1 MKKKI
6 INVFLMALLAMVT
19 VGTVVSCKD
28 YEEDNYSDLNGKFT
42 NLNEA
47 VEAQAKALEERIK
60 ILEEVRIV
68 LEGDIKSLREE
79 LGNATDDETK
89 TTIYGRLA
97 SAEAAISLINEQIG
111 KIEESLADKADKTAL
126 DELTKRVV
134 ELEGCCKSL
143 KETWIPKITANE
155 EAIKAL
161 QNLIDADKVKVWEDG
176 ISEAKIK
183 ADSALTLARADS
195 ARLDLLIG
203 EDGLLGEDGADY
215 KAFRDAV
222 ATALQNADGTWRDLD
237 EVLQEQLDMVRG
249 SYDGTLEDIDKAY
262 KAADEALEEKIEK
275 VNARVDALE
284 LVTDELNNKLGMIQ
298 NSLNKYVSSVLI
310 QGTDNPVFGSFAFPA
325 NISSNVLAAYYGDVK
340 DLKFPTNEPYNY
352 VDAQNALSAKDLEM
366 MGVAA
371 GNQFSYNGRVVSGMQ
386 ADGRAEDG
394 NAGTLYVTVNPNTV
408 DAVNTTAV
416 LVNSQD
422 ARSGVVLSPLAKTDK
437 VLNFGYTRADEI
449 NNGFYEAKA
458 TVQVDA
464 VDEVSPRISYDDLS
478 GLKNE
483 IKDAVNAV
491 RNKGNVDITG
501 LIYSV
506 YSISSNILDA
516 QAVKFPWSDTD
527 IYGNTIERATYS
539 QYALAA
545 TAVHPLSFAFAKD
558 VHYDEFPGINKVED
572 IIGDMFNKIE
582 DAIPNIDVDDLNIHI
597 EIEKFKFNK
606 VSLSK
611 DVFVTVKIENVT
623 DSYGNPIDI
632 PATEVNITSAVE
644 AAVNDALGGS
654 VSEDVSNYLEDV
666 VDQLNDQVG
675 QINDIIDQLRD
686 INEIGNKLDE
696 IEDKIYDYLS
706 KGENLLLKFVN
717 NANNL
722 LQPMMLAKTA
732 DSYVVLSRSASA
744 PTKFR
749 AASMT
754 TDGLILRPTTYS
766 AEVLAPAFKKF
777 VGVANVY
784 KDGKSAQGGDANCQ
798 AALKAA
804 NSSSEGFCTVQEGD
818 WNKAQFKVSSQYK
831 GYVFE
836 IVYTAADYSGKIVV
850 KRFYI
855 ELV

>member
-42 NLNEA
+42 VGLQE
-47 VEAQAKALEERIK
+47 QIDALEK
-60 ILEEVRIV
+60 VRDD
-68 LEGDIKSLREE
+68 LQGQLTDLKNQ
-79 LGNATDDETK
+79 LG
-89 TTIYGRLA
+89 
-97 SAEAAISLINEQIG
+97 
-111 KIEESLADKADKTAL
+111 
-126 DELTKRVV
+126 
-134 ELEGCCKSL
+134 
-143 KETWIPKITANE
+143 
-155 EAIKAL
+155 
-161 QNLIDADKVKVWEDG
+161 
-176 ISEAKIK
+176 
-183 ADSALTLARADS
+183 
-195 ARLDLLIG
+195 
-203 EDGLLGEDGADY
+203 
-215 KAFRDAV
+215 
-222 ATALQNADGTWRDLD
+222 NADGTDEGTIYARIVYLEETLKIVTERIDKYNALQSDSIRTMWDLLYNTYNTSG
-237 EVLQEQLDMVRG
+237 EANAIEYVLNRINANKTEFDNFKLIFGDLNAEGWEQLLRDANEAVTTARANK
-249 SYDGTLEDIDKAY
+249 DAIQKLEDIIGEGSDYNNLLKELTAALKDAEGNKISLDEFINQKLENYDIVSSEDLQTALDNMSTEYDTEFQNFSDKI
-262 KAADEALEEKIEK
+262 DDLRTDLET
-275 VNARVDALE
+275 LS
-284 LVTDELNNKLGMIQ
+284 TDLYNKLGLVS

-352 VDAQNALSAKDLEM
+352 VDAQNALTAKDLEM
-366 MGVAA
+366 MGAA
-371 GNQFSYNGRVVSGMQ
+371 ASNQYFYNGRVVSGMQ
-386 ADGRAEDG
+386 ADGTVAAG
-394 NAGTLYVTVNPNTV
+394 NAGTLYLTVNPNTV
-408 DAVNTTAV
+408 NAEGTTAV

-422 ARSGVVLSPLAKTDK
+422 VPSGVLLSPLKRSDK
-437 VLNFGYTRADEI
+437 VLNFGYTRAA
-449 NNGFYEAKA
+449 NNGFYEAAA
-458 TVQVDA
+458 TVAPDA
-464 VDEVSPRISYDDLS
+464 VDGVSPRISYDDLK
-478 GLKNE
+478 GLKDE
-483 IKDAVNAV
+483 IKDAVNAI

-516 QAVKFPWSDTD
+516 QAAKFSWLDDSLYLAEDGKSYLVKQ
-527 IYGNTIERATYS
+527 IERSTYT

-572 IIGDMFNKIE
+572 IIGDIFNKIE
-582 DAIPNIDVDDLNIHI
+582 DAIPNVDVDDLNIHI
-597 EIEKFKFNK
+597 EIEDFKFEHVTLGDKIIVK
-606 VSLSK
+606 VEI
-611 DVFVTVKIENVT
+611 DGVEDAF
-623 DSYGNPIDI
+623 GNPIEI
-632 PATEVNITSAVE
+632 PAQEIDITEKVE
-644 AAVNDALGGS
+644 AAVNDALGSAAG
-654 VSEDVSNYLEDV
+654 DVSQYLQDV
-666 VDQLNDQVG
+666 VKQLNDQVG

-706 KGENLLLKFVN
+706 RGENLLLKLVN

-754 TDGLILRPTTYS
+754 TDGIILRPTTYS

-784 KDGKSAQGGDANCQ
+784 KNGKSAQGGDADCL
-798 AALKAA
+798 AALKAVN
-804 NSSSEGFCTVQEGD
+804 NSSSDLCKVQEGE
-818 WNKAQFKVSSQYK
+818 WNKAQLKGAK
-831 GYVFE
+831 AGYVYE
-836 IVYTAADYSGKIVV
+836 IVYTAADFSGKIVV

>member
-42 NLNEA
+42 NLSGQLQDQIDALEKFKGELETELTELKNGYQEGDKVLGDRITIIEDVLIPGLDKKIDELERKHDEDIDDLWLAITGENGINEA
-47 VEAQAKALEERIK
+47 IADLSKTVSGNTKAIEDLQK
-60 ILEEVRIV
+60 
-68 LEGDIKSLREE
+68 
-79 LGNATDDETK
+79 
-89 TTIYGRLA
+89 
-97 SAEAAISLINEQIG
+97 LID
-111 KIEESLADKADKTAL
+111 KDKADEWSKA
-126 DELTKRVV
+126 V
-134 ELEGCCKSL
+134 E
-143 KETWIPKITANE
+143 
-155 EAIKAL
+155 
-161 QNLIDADKVKVWEDG
+161 DA
-176 ISEAKIK
+176 A
-183 ADSALTLARADS
+183 
-195 ARLDLLIG
+195 
-203 EDGLLGEDGADY
+203 
-215 KAFRDAV
+215 
-222 ATALQNADGTWRDLD
+222 
-237 EVLQEQLDMVRG
+237 
-249 SYDGTLEDIDKAY
+249 
-262 KAADEALEEKIEK
+262 EALERAKNDSAKLALLGDNLEDYDKM
-275 VNARVDALE
+275 RDALAGALRDANGNWMSLE
-284 LVTDELNNKLGMIQ
+284 EYIKAQGFLTSDDIKDFVTKAEFNDSLNVFRARIDEVSSKLEALTTEINTKLGLLQ

-340 DLKFPTNEPYNY
+340 DLKFPTDEPYNY

-371 GNQFSYNGRVVSGMQ
+371 GNQYYNGRVVSGMQ
-386 ADGRAEDG
+386 ADGTVAAG

-408 DAVNTTAV
+408 DATGATAI

-422 ARSGVVLSPLAKTDK
+422 SKSGVMLSPLAETDK
-437 VLNFGYTRADEI
+437 VLNFGYTRATG
-449 NNGFYEAKA
+449 NGFYEAKA
-458 TVQVDA
+458 TVTPSV
-464 VDEVSPRISYDDLS
+464 VDEVSPRISYDDLK
-478 GLKNE
+478 GLKDE

-501 LIYSV
+501 LVYSV

-539 QYALAA
+539 QYSLAA

-582 DAIPNIDVDDLNIHI
+582 DAIPTIDVDDLNIHI
-597 EIEKFKFNK
+597 EIEDF
-606 VSLSK
+606 
-611 DVFVTVKIENVT
+611 VFDPVELEDGSVVVNVDIVDEET
-623 DSYGNPIDI
+623 GKHYKQTIDI
-632 PATEVNITSAVE
+632 TDKVE
-644 AAVNDALGGS
+644 EAVNEALGSAAG
-654 VSEDVSNYLEDV
+654 DVSAYIKDV
-666 VDQLNDQVG
+666 VDQLNEQVA

-696 IEDKIYDYLS
+696 VEDKIYDYLS
-706 KGENLLLKFVN
+706 KGENLLLKLVN
-717 NANNL
+717 NANEL

-754 TDGLILRPTTYS
+754 TDGIILRPTTYS

-798 AALKAA
+798 DALKAA

-831 GYVFE
+831 KGYVYE

>member
-6 INVFLMALLAMVT
+6 INVFLMALISLVA

-28 YEEDNYSDLNGKFT
+28 YEEDNYSELNGKFT
-42 NLNEA
+42 NLDQQLKDQIATLEQVKQDLQTELDNLEKDYQAGDAALDARIVYLEQTIITINDHITKYEEIVNNNTAKIDQIWKLLYDGYGESNAIADLVSRVSTNEDAITKLKEMLENYDAEGWNEA
-47 VEAQAKALEERIK
+47 VENAEYAKTLAETNQAAIEELKSKFGAGSDYDKALEAIK
-60 ILEEVRIV
+60 DALT
-68 LEGDIKSLREE
+68 DAD
-79 LGNATDDETK
+79 GNW
-89 TTIYGRLA
+89 
-97 SAEAAISLINEQIG
+97 ISLDQFVTNE
-111 KIEESLADKADKTAL
+111 LDKYGA
-126 DELTKRVV
+126 V
-134 ELEGCCKSL
+134 
-143 KETWIPKITANE
+143 NE
-155 EAIKAL
+155 EDLEKAL
-161 QNLIDADKVKVWEDG
+161 
-176 ISEAKIK
+176 
-183 ADSALTLARADS
+183 T
-195 ARLDLLIG
+195 
-203 EDGLLGEDGADY
+203 
-215 KAFRDAV
+215 
-222 ATALQNADGTWRDLD
+222 
-237 EVLQEQLDMVRG
+237 DME
-249 SYDGTLEDIDKAY
+249 SKYQT
-262 KAADEALEEKIEK
+262 
-275 VNARVDALE
+275 
-284 LVTDELNNKLGMIQ
+284 ELNNFRDSINTVTVNLEAQTADLYNKLGLVS

-310 QGTDNPVFGSFAFPA
+310 QATDNPVFGSFAFPA

-340 DLKFPTNEPYNY
+340 DLKFPTDEPYNY

-371 GNQFSYNGRVVSGMQ
+371 GNQYYNGRVVSGMQ
-386 ADGRAEDG
+386 ADGTVAAG
-394 NAGTLYVTVNPNTV
+394 NAGTLYLTVNPNTV
-408 DAVNTTAV
+408 NAEGTTAV

-422 ARSGVVLSPLAKTDK
+422 VPSGVLLSPLKRSDK
-437 VLNFGYTRADEI
+437 VLNFGYTRAA
-449 NNGFYEAKA
+449 NNGFYEAAA
-458 TVQVDA
+458 TVAPDA
-464 VDEVSPRISYDDLS
+464 VDGVSPRISYDDLK
-478 GLKNE
+478 GLKDE
-483 IKDAVNAV
+483 IKDAVNAI

-516 QAVKFPWSDTD
+516 QAAKFSWLDDSLYLAEDGKSYLVKQ
-527 IYGNTIERATYS
+527 IERSTYT

-582 DAIPNIDVDDLNIHI
+582 DAIPTIDVDDLNIHI
-597 EIEKFKFNK
+597 EIEDFVFNPVELEDSSVVVNVDIVDEETGKHYKQNIDLTDK
-606 VSLSK
+606 V
-611 DVFVTVKIENVT
+611 E
-623 DSYGNPIDI
+623 
-632 PATEVNITSAVE
+632 E
-644 AAVNDALGGS
+644 AVNEALGSEGA
-654 VSEDVSNYLEDV
+654 SEDVTNYIKKV
-666 VDQLNDQVG
+666 VDQLNSQVG

-696 IEDKIYDYLS
+696 VEDKIYDYLS

-717 NANNL
+717 NANEL

-754 TDGLILRPTTYS
+754 TDGIILRPTTYS

-831 GYVFE
+831 KGYVYE

>member
-42 NLNEA
+42 NLSGQLQDQIDALEKFKGELETELTELKNGYQEGDKVLGDRITIIEDVLIPGLDKKIDELERKHDEDIDDLWLAITGENGINEA
-47 VEAQAKALEERIK
+47 IADLSKTVSGNTKAIEDLQK
-60 ILEEVRIV
+60 
-68 LEGDIKSLREE
+68 
-79 LGNATDDETK
+79 
-89 TTIYGRLA
+89 
-97 SAEAAISLINEQIG
+97 LID
-111 KIEESLADKADKTAL
+111 KDKADEWSKA
-126 DELTKRVV
+126 V
-134 ELEGCCKSL
+134 E
-143 KETWIPKITANE
+143 
-155 EAIKAL
+155 
-161 QNLIDADKVKVWEDG
+161 DA
-176 ISEAKIK
+176 A
-183 ADSALTLARADS
+183 
-195 ARLDLLIG
+195 
-203 EDGLLGEDGADY
+203 
-215 KAFRDAV
+215 
-222 ATALQNADGTWRDLD
+222 
-237 EVLQEQLDMVRG
+237 
-249 SYDGTLEDIDKAY
+249 
-262 KAADEALEEKIEK
+262 EALERAKNDSAKLALLGDNLEDYDKM
-275 VNARVDALE
+275 RDALAGALRDANGNWMSLE
-284 LVTDELNNKLGMIQ
+284 EYIKAQGFLTSDDIKDFVTKAEFNDSLNVFRARIDEVSSKLEALTTEINTKLGLLQ

-340 DLKFPTNEPYNY
+340 DLKFPTDEPYNY

-371 GNQFSYNGRVVSGMQ
+371 GNQYYNGRVVSGMQ
-386 ADGRAEDG
+386 ADGTVAAG

-408 DAVNTTAV
+408 DATGATAI

-422 ARSGVVLSPLAKTDK
+422 SKSGVMLSPLAETDK
-437 VLNFGYTRADEI
+437 VLNFGYTRATG
-449 NNGFYEAKA
+449 NGFYEAKA
-458 TVQVDA
+458 TVTPSV
-464 VDEVSPRISYDDLS
+464 VDEVSPRISYDDLK
-478 GLKNE
+478 GLKDE
-483 IKDAVNAV
+483 IKDAVNAI

-501 LIYSV
+501 LVYSV

-539 QYALAA
+539 QYSLAA

-582 DAIPNIDVDDLNIHI
+582 DAIPTIDVDDLNIHI
-597 EIEKFKFNK
+597 EIEDFVFNK
-606 VSLSK
+606 VELEDGS
-611 DVFVTVKIENVT
+611 VVVNVDILDEET
-623 DSYGNPIDI
+623 GKHYKQTIDI
-632 PATEVNITSAVE
+632 TDKVE
-644 AAVNDALGGS
+644 EAVNEALGSAAG
-654 VSEDVSNYLEDV
+654 DVSAYIKDV
-666 VDQLNDQVG
+666 VDQLNEQVA

-696 IEDKIYDYLS
+696 VEDKIYDYLS
-706 KGENLLLKFVN
+706 KGENLLLKLVN
-717 NANNL
+717 NANEL

-744 PTKFR
+744 PTKFS
-749 AASMT
+749 ASSMT
-754 TDGLILRPTTYS
+754 SDGIILRPTTYS

-784 KDGKSAQGGDANCQ
+784 KNGKSAQGGDPECLD
-798 AALKAA
+798 ALKAA

-831 GYVFE
+831 KGYVYE

>member
-42 NLNEA
+42 NLSGQLQDQIDALEKFKGELEAELTELKNGYQEGDKVLGDRITIIEEVLIPGLDQKIIDLEKKHDEDIDDLWLAITGENGINEA
-47 VEAQAKALEERIK
+47 IADLSKTVSGNTKAIEDLQK
-60 ILEEVRIV
+60 
-68 LEGDIKSLREE
+68 
-79 LGNATDDETK
+79 
-89 TTIYGRLA
+89 
-97 SAEAAISLINEQIG
+97 LID
-111 KIEESLADKADKTAL
+111 KDKADEWSKA
-126 DELTKRVV
+126 V
-134 ELEGCCKSL
+134 E
-143 KETWIPKITANE
+143 
-155 EAIKAL
+155 
-161 QNLIDADKVKVWEDG
+161 DA
-176 ISEAKIK
+176 A
-183 ADSALTLARADS
+183 
-195 ARLDLLIG
+195 
-203 EDGLLGEDGADY
+203 
-215 KAFRDAV
+215 
-222 ATALQNADGTWRDLD
+222 
-237 EVLQEQLDMVRG
+237 
-249 SYDGTLEDIDKAY
+249 
-262 KAADEALEEKIEK
+262 EALERAKNDSAKLALLGDNLEDYDKM
-275 VNARVDALE
+275 RDALAGALRDANGNWMSLE
-284 LVTDELNNKLGMIQ
+284 EYIKAQGFLTSDDIKDFVTKAEFNDSLNVFRARIDEVSSKLEALTTEINTKLGLLQ

-371 GNQFSYNGRVVSGMQ
+371 GNQFSYNGRVVSGMLP
-386 ADGRAEDG
+386 DGNVAAG

-408 DAVNTTAV
+408 DATGATAV

-422 ARSGVVLSPLAKTDK
+422 SKSGVMLSPLAETDK
-437 VLNFGYTRADEI
+437 VLNFGYTRATG
-449 NNGFYEAKA
+449 NGFYEAKA
-458 TVQVDA
+458 TVTPSV
-464 VDEVSPRISYDDLS
+464 VDEVSPRISYDDLK
-478 GLKNE
+478 GLKDE
-483 IKDAVNAV
+483 IKDAVNAI

-501 LIYSV
+501 LVYSV

-539 QYALAA
+539 QYSLAA

-558 VHYDEFPGINKVED
+558 VHYDEFPEINKVED

-582 DAIPNIDVDDLNIHI
+582 DAIPTIDVDDLNIHI
-597 EIEKFKFNK
+597 EIEDF
-606 VSLSK
+606 
-611 DVFVTVKIENVT
+611 VFDPVELEDGSVVVNVDILDEET
-623 DSYGNPIDI
+623 GKHYKQTIDI
-632 PATEVNITSAVE
+632 TDKVE
-644 AAVNDALGGS
+644 EAVNEALGSASG
-654 VSEDVSNYLEDV
+654 DVSNYIKDV
-666 VDQLNDQVG
+666 VNQLNEQVA

-706 KGENLLLKFVN
+706 KGENLLLKLVN
-717 NANNL
+717 NANEL

-784 KDGKSAQGGDANCQ
+784 KNGKSAQGGDADCL
-798 AALKAA
+798 AALKAVNNA
-804 NSSSEGFCTVQEGD
+804 SSDLCKVQDGE
-818 WNKAQFKVSSQYK
+818 WNKAQLKGAK
-831 GYVFE
+831 AGYVYE
-836 IVYTAADYSGKIVV
+836 IVYTAADFSGKIVV

>member
-28 YEEDNYSDLNGKFT
+28 YEEDNYSDLNGKFA

-97 SAEAAISLINEQIG
+97 SAEAAIGIINGQIG
-111 KIEESLADKADKTAL
+111 EIEKSLANKADKTAL
-126 DELTKRVV
+126 DELTKKVL
-134 ELEGCCKSL
+134 ELQGCCESL

-161 QNLIDADKVKVWEDG
+161 KKLIDADKVKVWEDG

-195 ARLDLLIG
+195 ARLALLIG
-203 EDGLLGEDGADY
+203 ENGLLGEDGADY
-215 KAFRDAV
+215 EGFRDAV
-222 ATALQNADGTWRDLD
+222 ATALQNADGTWKDLD
-237 EVLQEQLDMVRG
+237 DVLQEQLDMVRG
-249 SYDGTLEDIDKAY
+249 SYDGTLEDIEKAY
-262 KAADEALEEKIEK
+262 KDADEALEEKIEK
-275 VNARVDALE
+275 VNARVDSLA
-284 LVTDELNNKLGMIQ
+284 LVTDELNNKLGMVQ

-340 DLKFPTNEPYNY
+340 DLKFPTDEPYNY

-371 GNQFSYNGRVVSGMQ
+371 GNQYYNGRVVSGMQ
-386 ADGRAEDG
+386 GDGTVAAG

-408 DAVNTTAV
+408 DATGATAI

-422 ARSGVVLSPLAKTDK
+422 SKSGVMLSPLAETDK
-437 VLNFGYTRADEI
+437 VLNFGYTRATG
-449 NNGFYEAKA
+449 NGFYEAKA
-458 TVQVDA
+458 TVTPSV
-464 VDEVSPRISYDDLS
+464 VDEVSPRISYDDLK

-483 IKDAVNAV
+483 IKDAVNAI

-501 LIYSV
+501 LVYSV

-539 QYALAA
+539 QYSLAA

-582 DAIPNIDVDDLNIHI
+582 DAIPTIDVDDVNIHI
-597 EIEKFKFNK
+597 EIEDFVFNPVELEEGSVMVNVDIVDEETGKHYKQNIDLTDK
-606 VSLSK
+606 V
-611 DVFVTVKIENVT
+611 E
-623 DSYGNPIDI
+623 
-632 PATEVNITSAVE
+632 E
-644 AAVNDALGGS
+644 AVNEALGSEGA
-654 VSEDVSNYLEDV
+654 SEDVTNYIKKV

-675 QINDIIDQLRD
+675 KINDIIDQLRD

-696 IEDKIYDYLS
+696 VEDMIYDYLS

-717 NANNL
+717 NANEL

-744 PTKFR
+744 PTKFS
-749 AASMT
+749 ASSMT
-754 TDGLILRPTTYS
+754 SDGIILRPTTYS

-831 GYVFE
+831 KGYVYE

>member
-42 NLNEA
+42 NLNEQL
-47 VEAQAKALEERIK
+47 EDRIDALETARDEMQGELDQLKNDYAAGDEALKKRIDN
-60 ILEEVRIV
+60 LEIV
-68 LEGDIKSLREE
+68 IEQLKKTIEELKNCNCEEEISNLWIAINKADGDIKTLNNLYQTLGGQVTSLETIISENKDKWSQAVEDAAAALKLAKLDSIRLDS
-79 LGNATDDETK
+79 LGGD
-89 TTIYGRLA
+89 
-97 SAEAAISLINEQIG
+97 
-111 KIEESLADKADKTAL
+111 LADYDKMRDAL
-126 DELTKRVV
+126 AGALKDANGNWMSLEEYIEAQGFLTSDDIKDFVTNETLQS
-134 ELEGCCKSL
+134 ELEKFQNQIDDLSSKL
-143 KETWIPKITANE
+143 ET
-155 EAIKAL
+155 
-161 QNLIDADKVKVWEDG
+161 
-176 ISEAKIK
+176 
-183 ADSALTLARADS
+183 LTTE
-195 ARLDLLIG
+195 INTKF
-203 EDGLLGEDGADY
+203 GLL
-215 KAFRDAV
+215 
-222 ATALQNADGTWRDLD
+222 
-237 EVLQEQLDMVRG
+237 
-249 SYDGTLEDIDKAY
+249 
-262 KAADEALEEKIEK
+262 
-275 VNARVDALE
+275 
-284 LVTDELNNKLGMIQ
+284 Q
-298 NSLNKYVSSVLI
+298 NSLNKFVSSVLI

-371 GNQFSYNGRVVSGMQ
+371 GSQDFYNGRVVSGMLP
-386 ADGRAEDG
+386 DGNVAAG

-408 DAVNTTAV
+408 DATGATAV

-422 ARSGVVLSPLAKTDK
+422 SKSGVMLSPLAETDK
-437 VLNFGYTRADEI
+437 VLNFGYTRAAG
-449 NNGFYEAKA
+449 NGFYEAKA
-458 TVQVDA
+458 TVTPSV
-464 VDEVSPRISYDDLS
+464 VDEVSPRISYDDLK
-478 GLKNE
+478 GLKDE
-483 IKDAVNAV
+483 IKDAVNAI

-501 LIYSV
+501 LVYSV

-539 QYALAA
+539 QYSLAA

-582 DAIPNIDVDDLNIHI
+582 DAIPTIDVDDLNIHI
-597 EIEKFKFNK
+597 EIEDF
-606 VSLSK
+606 
-611 DVFVTVKIENVT
+611 VFDPVELEDGSVVVNVDILDEET
-623 DSYGNPIDI
+623 GKHYKQTIDI
-632 PATEVNITSAVE
+632 TDKVE
-644 AAVNDALGGS
+644 EAVNEALGSAAG
-654 VSEDVSNYLEDV
+654 DVSAYIKDV
-666 VDQLNDQVG
+666 VDQLNEQVA

-706 KGENLLLKFVN
+706 KGENLLLKLVN
-717 NANNL
+717 NANEL

-784 KDGKSAQGGDANCQ
+784 KNGKSAQGGDADCL
-798 AALKAA
+798 AALKAVNNA
-804 NSSSEGFCTVQEGD
+804 SSDLCKVQDGE
-818 WNKAQFKVSSQYK
+818 WNKAQLKGAK
-831 GYVFE
+831 AGYVYE
-836 IVYTAADYSGKIVV
+836 IVYTAADFSGKIVV

>member
-6 INVFLMALLAMVT
+6 INVFLMALISLVA

-28 YEEDNYSDLNGKFT
+28 YEEDNYSELNGKFT
-42 NLNEA
+42 NLN
-47 VEAQAKALEERIK
+47 Q
-60 ILEEVRIV
+60 
-68 LEGDIKSLREE
+68 
-79 LGNATDDETK
+79 
-89 TTIYGRLA
+89 
-97 SAEAAISLINEQIG
+97 Q
-111 KIEESLADKADKTAL
+111 
-126 DELTKRVV
+126 
-134 ELEGCCKSL
+134 
-143 KETWIPKITANE
+143 
-155 EAIKAL
+155 L
-161 QNLIDADKVKVWEDG
+161 QD
-176 ISEAKIK
+176 
-183 ADSALTLARADS
+183 
-195 ARLDLLIG
+195 
-203 EDGLLGEDGADY
+203 
-215 KAFRDAV
+215 
-222 ATALQNADGTWRDLD
+222 
-237 EVLQEQLDMVRG
+237 
-249 SYDGTLEDIDKAY
+249 
-262 KAADEALEEKIEK
+262 
-275 VNARVDALE
+275 RVDALE
-284 LVTDELNNKLGMIQ
+284 TARDKMQGELDQLKNDYAAGDEALKNRIDNLEILIEQLQQTIDELKSCNCEEEISKLWIAINKADGRLEALEDLYEKLGGELDIVTENKDKWSQAVEDAASALELAKLDSIRLDSLGGDLADYDKMRDALAESLKDANGNWMTLEEYIESQGLVTADDIKNFVTDETLQSELEKFQSQIDDLASKLETLNTEINTKFGLIQ

-325 NISSNVLAAYYGDVK
+325 NITSNVLAAYYGDVK
-340 DLKFPTNEPYNY
+340 DLRFPTDDTYNY
-352 VDAQNALSAKDLEM
+352 VDATNALTAADLKEL
-366 MGVAA
+366 GVTAA
-371 GNQFSYNGRVVSGMQ
+371 NQFFYNGRVVGHLQ
-386 ADGRAEDG
+386 ADGNVAAG

-408 DAVNTTAV
+408 NAEGATPV

-422 ARSGVVLSPLAKTDK
+422 AQSGVMLSELKKSDK
-437 VLNFGYTRADEI
+437 VLNFGYTRAA
-449 NNGFYEAKA
+449 NNGFYEAAA
-458 TVQVDA
+458 TVTPGV
-464 VDEVSPRISYDDLS
+464 VENVSPRISYSDLS
-478 GLKNE
+478 GLKDKVKE
-483 IKDAVNAV
+483 AVNAV
-491 RNKGNVDITG
+491 RNKGNVDVTG

-527 IYGNTIERATYS
+527 IYGNTVERATYS
-539 QYALAA
+539 QYSLAA
-545 TAVHPLSFAFAKD
+545 TAVHPLSYGFAYGL
-558 VHYDEFPGINKVED
+558 HYDEFPGINKIED

-582 DAIPNIDVDDLNIHI
+582 DAIPTIDVDDLNIHI
-597 EIEKFKFNK
+597 EIEDF
-606 VSLSK
+606 
-611 DVFVTVKIENVT
+611 VFDPVELEDGSVVVNVDILDEET
-623 DSYGNPIDI
+623 GKHYKQTIDI
-632 PATEVNITSAVE
+632 TDKVE
-644 AAVNDALGGS
+644 EAVNEALGSAAG
-654 VSEDVSNYLEDV
+654 DVSAYIKDV
-666 VDQLNDQVG
+666 VDQLNEQVA

-744 PTKFR
+744 PTKFS
-749 AASMT
+749 ASSMT
-754 TDGLILRPTTYS
+754 SDGIILRPTSYS

-831 GYVFE
+831 KGYVYE

>member
-19 VGTVVSCKD
+19 VETVVSCKD

-42 NLNEA
+42 NLSGQLQDQIDALEKFKGELETELTELKNGYQEGDKVLGDRITIIEDVLIPGLDKKIDELERKHDEDIDDLWLAITGENGINEA
-47 VEAQAKALEERIK
+47 IADLSSTVSDNTKAIEDLQK
-60 ILEEVRIV
+60 
-68 LEGDIKSLREE
+68 
-79 LGNATDDETK
+79 
-89 TTIYGRLA
+89 
-97 SAEAAISLINEQIG
+97 LID
-111 KIEESLADKADKTAL
+111 KDKADEWSKA
-126 DELTKRVV
+126 V
-134 ELEGCCKSL
+134 E
-143 KETWIPKITANE
+143 
-155 EAIKAL
+155 
-161 QNLIDADKVKVWEDG
+161 DA
-176 ISEAKIK
+176 A
-183 ADSALTLARADS
+183 
-195 ARLDLLIG
+195 
-203 EDGLLGEDGADY
+203 
-215 KAFRDAV
+215 
-222 ATALQNADGTWRDLD
+222 
-237 EVLQEQLDMVRG
+237 
-249 SYDGTLEDIDKAY
+249 
-262 KAADEALEEKIEK
+262 EALERAKNDSAKLALLGDNLEDYDKM
-275 VNARVDALE
+275 RDALAGALRDANGNWMSLE
-284 LVTDELNNKLGMIQ
+284 EYIKAQGFLTSDDIKDFVTKAEFNDSLNVFRARIDEVSSKLEALTTEINTKLGLLQ

-340 DLKFPTNEPYNY
+340 DLKFPTDEPYNY

-371 GNQFSYNGRVVSGMQ
+371 GNQYYNGRVVSGMQ
-386 ADGRAEDG
+386 ADGTVAAG

-408 DAVNTTAV
+408 DATGATAI

-422 ARSGVVLSPLAKTDK
+422 SKSGVMLSPLAETDK
-437 VLNFGYTRADEI
+437 VLNFGYTRATG
-449 NNGFYEAKA
+449 NGFYEAKA
-458 TVQVDA
+458 TVTPSV
-464 VDEVSPRISYDDLS
+464 VDEVSPRISYDDLK
-478 GLKNE
+478 GLKDE

-539 QYALAA
+539 QYSLAA

-572 IIGDMFNKIE
+572 IIGGMFNKIE
-582 DAIPNIDVDDLNIHI
+582 DAIPTIDVDDLNIHI
-597 EIEKFKFNK
+597 EIEDFVFNK
-606 VSLSK
+606 VELEDGS
-611 DVFVTVKIENVT
+611 VVVNVDILDEET
-623 DSYGNPIDI
+623 GKHYKQTIDI
-632 PATEVNITSAVE
+632 TDKVE
-644 AAVNDALGGS
+644 EAVNEALGSAAG
-654 VSEDVSNYLEDV
+654 DVSAYIKDV
-666 VDQLNDQVG
+666 VDQLNDQVA

-696 IEDKIYDYLS
+696 VEDKIYDYLS
-706 KGENLLLKFVN
+706 KGENLLLKLVN
-717 NANNL
+717 NANEL

-754 TDGLILRPTTYS
+754 TDGIILRPTTYS

-818 WNKAQFKVSSQYK
+818 WNKARFKVSSQYK
-831 GYVFE
+831 KGYVYE

>member
-28 YEEDNYSDLNGKFT
+28 YEEDNYSDLNGKIT
-42 NLNEA
+42 VGLQE
-47 VEAQAKALEERIK
+47 QIDALEKVKQELQTE
-60 ILEEVRIV
+60 LENLKKDYQEGDAALDARIV
-68 LEGDIKSLREE
+68 YLEQTIVTINNSITEINQTLGSHTTSINTMWETLYKTGGVVETLDDLVGRVSTNEQSIQELKDLLAGYNPEGWNQAMSDASAALTQAGINAAAIEE
-79 LGNATDDETK
+79 LKNKFAAGSDYDE
-89 TTIYGRLA
+89 
-97 SAEAAISLINEQIG
+97 
-111 KIEESLADKADKTAL
+111 AL
-126 DELTKRVV
+126 
-134 ELEGCCKSL
+134 
-143 KETWIPKITANE
+143 
-155 EAIKAL
+155 EAIKDAL
-161 QNLIDADKVKVWEDG
+161 KQ
-176 ISEAKIK
+176 
-183 ADSALTLARADS
+183 
-195 ARLDLLIG
+195 
-203 EDGLLGEDGADY
+203 
-215 KAFRDAV
+215 
-222 ATALQNADGTWRDLD
+222 ADGTWISLD
-237 EVLQEQLDMVRG
+237 QFVKNELDKYNVV
-249 SYDGTLEDIDKAY
+249 
-262 KAADEALEEKIEK
+262 DE
-275 VNARVDALE
+275 
-284 LVTDELNNKLGMIQ
+284 TELNNALADLEAKYQTELNDFRDSINDVTAKLEAQTADLYNKLGLVS

-310 QGTDNPVFGSFAFPA
+310 QATDNPVFGSFAFPA

-352 VDAQNALSAKDLEM
+352 VDAQNALTAKDLEM
-366 MGVAA
+366 MGAA
-371 GNQFSYNGRVVSGMQ
+371 ASNQYFYNGRVVSGMQ
-386 ADGRAEDG
+386 ADGTVAAG
-394 NAGTLYVTVNPNTV
+394 NAGTLYLTVNPNTV
-408 DAVNTTAV
+408 NAEGTTAV

-422 ARSGVVLSPLAKTDK
+422 VPSGVLLSPLKRSDK
-437 VLNFGYTRADEI
+437 VLNFGYTRAA
-449 NNGFYEAKA
+449 NNGFYEAAA
-458 TVQVDA
+458 TVAPDA
-464 VDEVSPRISYDDLS
+464 VDGVSPRISYDDLK
-478 GLKNE
+478 GLKDE
-483 IKDAVNAV
+483 IKDAVNAI

-516 QAVKFPWSDTD
+516 QAAKFSWLDDSLYLAEDGKSYLVKQ
-527 IYGNTIERATYS
+527 IERSTYT

-582 DAIPNIDVDDLNIHI
+582 DAIPTIDVDDLNIHI
-597 EIEKFKFNK
+597 EIEDF
-606 VSLSK
+606 
-611 DVFVTVKIENVT
+611 VFDPVELEDGSVVVNVDILDEET
-623 DSYGNPIDI
+623 GKHYKQTIDI
-632 PATEVNITSAVE
+632 TDKVE
-644 AAVNDALGGS
+644 EAVNEALGSASG
-654 VSEDVSNYLEDV
+654 DVSNYIKDV
-666 VDQLNDQVG
+666 VNQLNEQVA

-706 KGENLLLKFVN
+706 KGENLLLKLVN
-717 NANNL
+717 NANEL

-784 KDGKSAQGGDANCQ
+784 KNGKSAQGGDADCL
-798 AALKAA
+798 AALKAVNNA
-804 NSSSEGFCTVQEGD
+804 SSDLCKVQDGE
-818 WNKAQFKVSSQYK
+818 WNKAQLKGAK
-831 GYVFE
+831 AGYVYE
-836 IVYTAADYSGKIVV
+836 IVYTAADFSGKIVV

>member
-28 YEEDNYSDLNGKFT
+28 YEEDNYSDLNGKIT
-42 NLNEA
+42 VGLQE
-47 VEAQAKALEERIK
+47 QIDALEKVKQELQTELDNLK
-60 ILEEVRIV
+60 KDYQEGDAALDARIV
-68 LEGDIKSLREE
+68 YLEQTIVTINNSITEINQTLGSHTTSINTMWETLYKTGGVVETLDDLVGRVSTNKQSIQDLKDLLAGYNPEGWNKAMSDASAALTQAGINAAAIEE
-79 LGNATDDETK
+79 LKNKFAAGSDYDEALE
-89 TTIYGRLA
+89 TI
-97 SAEAAISLINEQIG
+97 
-111 KIEESLADKADKTAL
+111 KDAL
-126 DELTKRVV
+126 K
-134 ELEGCCKSL
+134 
-143 KETWIPKITANE
+143 
-155 EAIKAL
+155 
-161 QNLIDADKVKVWEDG
+161 Q
-176 ISEAKIK
+176 
-183 ADSALTLARADS
+183 
-195 ARLDLLIG
+195 
-203 EDGLLGEDGADY
+203 
-215 KAFRDAV
+215 
-222 ATALQNADGTWRDLD
+222 ADGTWISLD
-237 EVLQEQLDMVRG
+237 QFVKNELDKYNVV
-249 SYDGTLEDIDKAY
+249 
-262 KAADEALEEKIEK
+262 DE
-275 VNARVDALE
+275 
-284 LVTDELNNKLGMIQ
+284 TELNNALADLEAKYQTELKNFRDSINDVTAKLEAQTADLYNKLGLVS

-352 VDAQNALSAKDLEM
+352 VDAKNALTAKDLEM

-371 GNQFSYNGRVVSGMQ
+371 GSQYFYNGRVVSGMQ
-386 ADGRAEDG
+386 ADGTVAAG
-394 NAGTLYVTVNPNTV
+394 NAGTLYLTVNPNTV
-408 DAVNTTAV
+408 NAEGTTAV

-422 ARSGVVLSPLAKTDK
+422 VPSGVLLSPLKRSDK
-437 VLNFGYTRADEI
+437 VLNFGYTRAA
-449 NNGFYEAKA
+449 NNGFYEAAA
-458 TVQVDA
+458 TVAPDA
-464 VDEVSPRISYDDLS
+464 VDGVSPRISYDDLK
-478 GLKNE
+478 GLKDE
-483 IKDAVNAV
+483 IKDAVNAI

-516 QAVKFPWSDTD
+516 QAAKFSWLDDSLYLAEDGKSYLVKQ
-527 IYGNTIERATYS
+527 IERSTYT

-572 IIGDMFNKIE
+572 IIGDIFNKIE
-582 DAIPNIDVDDLNIHI
+582 DAIPTIDVDDINIHI
-597 EIEKFKFNK
+597 EIDDFKFEHVTLGDKIIVK
-606 VSLSK
+606 VEI
-611 DVFVTVKIENVT
+611 DGVE
-623 DSYGNPIDI
+623 DAYGNPIEIPTQEIDI
-632 PATEVNITSAVE
+632 TEKVE
-644 AAVNDALGGS
+644 AAVNDALGSAAG
-654 VSEDVSNYLEDV
+654 DVSQYLQDV
-666 VDQLNDQVG
+666 VDQLNSQVG

-706 KGENLLLKFVN
+706 RGENLLLKFVN

-754 TDGLILRPTTYS
+754 TDGIILRPTTYT

-798 AALKAA
+798 AALKDA

-818 WNKAQFKVSSQYK
+818 WNKAQFKVSSQYNK
-831 GYVFE
+831 GYVYE

>member
-42 NLNEA
+42 NLNEQL
-47 VEAQAKALEERIK
+47 EDRIDALETARDAMQGELDALRDELGDKDPDDPNGDKTIY
-60 ILEEVRIV
+60 VRI
-68 LEGDIKSLREE
+68 R
-79 LGNATDDETK
+79 
-89 TTIYGRLA
+89 
-97 SAEAAISLINEQIG
+97 
-111 KIEESLADKADKTAL
+111 
-126 DELTKRVV
+126 
-134 ELEGCCKSL
+134 
-143 KETWIPKITANE
+143 
-155 EAIKAL
+155 
-161 QNLIDADKVKVWEDG
+161 
-176 ISEAKIK
+176 
-183 ADSALTLARADS
+183 
-195 ARLDLLIG
+195 
-203 EDGLLGEDGADY
+203 
-215 KAFRDAV
+215 
-222 ATALQNADGTWRDLD
+222 
-237 EVLQEQLDMVRG
+237 
-249 SYDGTLEDIDKAY
+249 TLETLVKDLTGAIGD
-262 KAADEALEEKIEK
+262 LEEKHDQDIKDLWEAINGADGIMSSISDLYTLVGINEDAIEALNKFIDENKDNWSTAYQNAKAAWELAQANKDRLDGIEEYKDLWDKLAEDLK
-275 VNARVDALE
+275 VSEEEYMSLSTYLE
-284 LVTDELNNKLGMIQ
+284 NKFEEYGVVTEDDLADFVTKTELEEDLQEFQTKIDNLSQQLEATTLEINNKLGLLQ

-340 DLKFPTNEPYNY
+340 DLKFPTNELYNY

-371 GNQFSYNGRVVSGMQ
+371 GNQFSYNGRVVSGMKENGW
-386 ADGRAEDG
+386 ADPG

-408 DAVNTTAV
+408 NAVNTTAV

-464 VDEVSPRISYDDLS
+464 VDEVSPRISYDDLK
-478 GLKNE
+478 GLKDE
-483 IKDAVNAV
+483 IKDAVNAI

-582 DAIPNIDVDDLNIHI
+582 DAIPTIDVDDLNIHI
-597 EIEKFKFNK
+597 EIEDF
-606 VSLSK
+606 
-611 DVFVTVKIENVT
+611 VFDPVELEDGSVVVNVDILDEET
-623 DSYGNPIDI
+623 GKHYKQTIDI
-632 PATEVNITSAVE
+632 TDKVE
-644 AAVNDALGGS
+644 EAVNEALGSAAG
-654 VSEDVSNYLEDV
+654 DVSAYIKDV
-666 VDQLNDQVG
+666 VDQLNEQVA

-706 KGENLLLKFVN
+706 KGENLLLKLVN
-717 NANNL
+717 NANEL

-784 KDGKSAQGGDANCQ
+784 KNGKSAQGGDADCL
-798 AALKAA
+798 AALKAVNNA
-804 NSSSEGFCTVQEGD
+804 SSDLCKVQDGE
-818 WNKAQFKVSSQYK
+818 WNKAQLKGAK
-831 GYVFE
+831 AGYVYE
-836 IVYTAADYSGKIVV
+836 IVYTAADFSGKIVV

>member
-42 NLNEA
+42 NLSGQLQDQIDALEKFKGELETELTELKNGYQEGDKVLGDRITIIEDVLIPGLDKKIDELERKHDEDIDDLWLAITGENGINEA
-47 VEAQAKALEERIK
+47 IADLSKTVSGNTKAIEDLQK
-60 ILEEVRIV
+60 
-68 LEGDIKSLREE
+68 
-79 LGNATDDETK
+79 
-89 TTIYGRLA
+89 
-97 SAEAAISLINEQIG
+97 LID
-111 KIEESLADKADKTAL
+111 KDKADEWSKA
-126 DELTKRVV
+126 V
-134 ELEGCCKSL
+134 E
-143 KETWIPKITANE
+143 
-155 EAIKAL
+155 
-161 QNLIDADKVKVWEDG
+161 DA
-176 ISEAKIK
+176 A
-183 ADSALTLARADS
+183 
-195 ARLDLLIG
+195 
-203 EDGLLGEDGADY
+203 
-215 KAFRDAV
+215 
-222 ATALQNADGTWRDLD
+222 
-237 EVLQEQLDMVRG
+237 
-249 SYDGTLEDIDKAY
+249 
-262 KAADEALEEKIEK
+262 EALERAKNDSAKLALLGDNLEDYDKM
-275 VNARVDALE
+275 RDALAGALRDANGNWMSLE
-284 LVTDELNNKLGMIQ
+284 EYIKAQGFLTSDDIKDFVTKAEFNDSLNVFRARIDEVSSKLEALTTEINTKLGLLQ

-340 DLKFPTNEPYNY
+340 DLKFPTDEPYNY

-371 GNQFSYNGRVVSGMQ
+371 GNQYYNGRVVSGMQ
-386 ADGRAEDG
+386 ADGTVAAG

-408 DAVNTTAV
+408 DATGATAI

-422 ARSGVVLSPLAKTDK
+422 SKSGVMLSPLAETDK
-437 VLNFGYTRADEI
+437 VLNFGYTRATG
-449 NNGFYEAKA
+449 NGFYEAKA
-458 TVQVDA
+458 TVTPSV
-464 VDEVSPRISYDDLS
+464 VDEVSPRISYDDLK
-478 GLKNE
+478 GLKDE

-501 LIYSV
+501 LVYSV

-539 QYALAA
+539 QYSLAA

-582 DAIPNIDVDDLNIHI
+582 DAIPTIDVDDLNIHI
-597 EIEKFKFNK
+597 EIQDF
-606 VSLSK
+606 
-611 DVFVTVKIENVT
+611 VFDPVELEDGSVVVNVDIVDEET
-623 DSYGNPIDI
+623 GKHYKQTIDI
-632 PATEVNITSAVE
+632 TDKVE
-644 AAVNDALGGS
+644 EAVNEALGSAAG
-654 VSEDVSNYLEDV
+654 DVSAYIKDV
-666 VDQLNDQVG
+666 VDQLNEQVA

-696 IEDKIYDYLS
+696 VEDKIYDYLS
-706 KGENLLLKFVN
+706 KGENLLLKLVN
-717 NANNL
+717 NANEL
-722 LQPMMLAKTA
+722 LQPMMLAKTS

-754 TDGLILRPTTYS
+754 TDGIILRPTTYS

-784 KDGKSAQGGDANCQ
+784 KDGKSAQGGDPECLD
-798 AALKAA
+798 ALKAA

-831 GYVFE
+831 KGYVYE

>member
-28 YEEDNYSDLNGKFT
+28 YEEDNYSDLNGKFA

-60 ILEEVRIV
+60 ILEDVRIV

-97 SAEAAISLINEQIG
+97 SAEAAISIINGQIG
-111 KIEESLADKADKTAL
+111 EIEKSLANKADKTAL
-126 DELTKRVV
+126 DELTKKVL
-134 ELEGCCKSL
+134 ELDGCCKSL

-155 EAIKAL
+155 DAIKAL
-161 QNLIDADKVKVWEDG
+161 QNLIDAEKVKVWEDG

-195 ARLDLLIG
+195 ARLALLIG
-203 EDGLLGEDGADY
+203 ENGLLGKDGADY

-352 VDAQNALSAKDLEM
+352 VDAQNALTAKDLEM

-371 GNQFSYNGRVVSGMQ
+371 GNQFSYNGRVVSGMK

-408 DAVNTTAV
+408 NAVNTTAV

-464 VDEVSPRISYDDLS
+464 VDEVSPRISYDDLK
-478 GLKNE
+478 GLKDE
-483 IKDAVNAV
+483 IKDAVNAI

-572 IIGDMFNKIE
+572 IIGGMFNKIE
-582 DAIPNIDVDDLNIHI
+582 DAIPTIDVDDLNIHI
-597 EIEKFKFNK
+597 EVKDFVFDPVELKDSSVVVNVDILDKETGKRYEQTIDLTPEVEK
-606 VSLSK
+606 
-611 DVFVTVKIENVT
+611 
-623 DSYGNPIDI
+623 
-632 PATEVNITSAVE
+632 
-644 AAVNDALGGS
+644 AVNEALRGASG
-654 VSEDVSNYLEDV
+654 DVSNYIKDV
-666 VDQLNDQVG
+666 VNQLNEQVA

-706 KGENLLLKFVN
+706 KGENLLLKLVN
-717 NANNL
+717 NANEL

-784 KDGKSAQGGDANCQ
+784 KNGKSAQGGDADCL
-798 AALKAA
+798 AALKAVNNA
-804 NSSSEGFCTVQEGD
+804 SSDLCKVQDGE
-818 WNKAQFKVSSQYK
+818 WNKAQLKGAK
-831 GYVFE
+831 AGYVYE
-836 IVYTAADYSGKIVV
+836 IVYTAADFSGKIVV

>member
-28 YEEDNYSDLNGKFT
+28 YEEDNYSDLNGKFA

-68 LEGDIKSLREE
+68 LEDDIESLRNE
-79 LGNATDDETK
+79 LGNVTDDKTK

-111 KIEESLADKADKTAL
+111 KIEESLAGKADKTAL
-126 DELTKRVV
+126 DDLTRRVE

-155 EAIKAL
+155 DAIKAL
-161 QNLIDADKVKVWEDG
+161 QKLIDADKVKVWEDG

-195 ARLDLLIG
+195 ARLALLIG
-203 EDGLLGEDGADY
+203 ENGLLGEDGADY

-222 ATALQNADGTWRDLD
+222 ATALQNADGTWKDLD
-237 EVLQEQLDMVRG
+237 DVLQEQLDMVRG
-249 SYDGTLEDIDKAY
+249 SYDGTLEDIEKAY
-262 KAADEALEEKIEK
+262 KDADEALEEKIEK
-275 VNARVDALE
+275 VNARVDSLA
-284 LVTDELNNKLGMIQ
+284 LVTDELNNKLGMVQ

-340 DLKFPTNEPYNY
+340 DLKFPTDELYNY

-371 GNQFSYNGRVVSGMQ
+371 GNQYYNGRVVSGMQ
-386 ADGRAEDG
+386 ADGTVAAG

-408 DAVNTTAV
+408 DATGATAI

-422 ARSGVVLSPLAKTDK
+422 SKSGVMLSPLAETDK
-437 VLNFGYTRADEI
+437 VLNFGYTRATG
-449 NNGFYEAKA
+449 NGFYEAKA
-458 TVQVDA
+458 TVTPSV
-464 VDEVSPRISYDDLS
+464 VDEVSPRISYDDLK

-483 IKDAVNAV
+483 IKDAVNAI

-501 LIYSV
+501 LVYSV

-539 QYALAA
+539 QYSLAA

-582 DAIPNIDVDDLNIHI
+582 DAIPTIDVDDVNIHI
-597 EIEKFKFNK
+597 EIEDFVFNPVELEEGSVMVNVDIVDEETGKHYKQNIDLTDK
-606 VSLSK
+606 V
-611 DVFVTVKIENVT
+611 E
-623 DSYGNPIDI
+623 
-632 PATEVNITSAVE
+632 E
-644 AAVNDALGGS
+644 AVNEALGSEGA
-654 VSEDVSNYLEDV
+654 SEDVTNYIKKV

-675 QINDIIDQLRD
+675 KINDIIDQLRD

-696 IEDKIYDYLS
+696 VEDKIYDYLS

-717 NANNL
+717 NANEL

-754 TDGLILRPTTYS
+754 TDGIILRPTTYS

-831 GYVFE
+831 KGYVYE

>member
-42 NLNEA
+42 NLSGQLQDQIDALEKFKGELEAELTELKNGYQEGDKVLGDRITIIEEVLIPGLDQKIIDLEKKHDEDIDDLWLAITGENGINEA
-47 VEAQAKALEERIK
+47 IADLSKTVSGNTKAIEDLQK
-60 ILEEVRIV
+60 
-68 LEGDIKSLREE
+68 
-79 LGNATDDETK
+79 
-89 TTIYGRLA
+89 
-97 SAEAAISLINEQIG
+97 LID
-111 KIEESLADKADKTAL
+111 KDKADEWSKA
-126 DELTKRVV
+126 V
-134 ELEGCCKSL
+134 E
-143 KETWIPKITANE
+143 
-155 EAIKAL
+155 
-161 QNLIDADKVKVWEDG
+161 DA
-176 ISEAKIK
+176 A
-183 ADSALTLARADS
+183 
-195 ARLDLLIG
+195 
-203 EDGLLGEDGADY
+203 
-215 KAFRDAV
+215 
-222 ATALQNADGTWRDLD
+222 
-237 EVLQEQLDMVRG
+237 
-249 SYDGTLEDIDKAY
+249 
-262 KAADEALEEKIEK
+262 EALERAKNDSAKLALLGDNLEDYDKM
-275 VNARVDALE
+275 RDALAGALRDANGNWMSLE
-284 LVTDELNNKLGMIQ
+284 EYIKAQGFLTSDDIKDFVTKAEFNDSLNVFRARIDEVSSKLEALTTEINTKLGLLQ

-371 GNQFSYNGRVVSGMQ
+371 GNQFSYNGRVVSGMLP
-386 ADGRAEDG
+386 DGNVAAG

-408 DAVNTTAV
+408 DATGATAV

-422 ARSGVVLSPLAKTDK
+422 SKSGVMLSPLAETDK
-437 VLNFGYTRADEI
+437 VLNFGYTRAA

-458 TVQVDA
+458 TVTPSV
-464 VDEVSPRISYDDLS
+464 VDEVSPRISYDDLK
-478 GLKNE
+478 GLKDE
-483 IKDAVNAV
+483 IKDAVNAI

-501 LIYSV
+501 LVYSV

-539 QYALAA
+539 QYSLAA

-572 IIGDMFNKIE
+572 IIGGMFNKIE
-582 DAIPNIDVDDLNIHI
+582 DAIPTIDVDDLNIHI
-597 EIEKFKFNK
+597 EVKDFVFDPVELKDSSVVVNVDILDKETGKRYEQTIDLTPEVEK
-606 VSLSK
+606 
-611 DVFVTVKIENVT
+611 
-623 DSYGNPIDI
+623 
-632 PATEVNITSAVE
+632 
-644 AAVNDALGGS
+644 AVNEALGSAAG
-654 VSEDVSNYLEDV
+654 DVSAYIKDV
-666 VDQLNDQVG
+666 VDQLNDQVA

-696 IEDKIYDYLS
+696 VEDKIYDYLS
-706 KGENLLLKFVN
+706 KGENLLLKLVN
-717 NANNL
+717 NANEL

-754 TDGLILRPTTYS
+754 TDGIILRPTTYS

-831 GYVFE
+831 KGYVYE

>member
-6 INVFLMALLAMVT
+6 INVFLMALISLVA

-28 YEEDNYSDLNGKFT
+28 YEEDNYSELNGKFT
-42 NLNEA
+42 NLN
-47 VEAQAKALEERIK
+47 Q
-60 ILEEVRIV
+60 
-68 LEGDIKSLREE
+68 
-79 LGNATDDETK
+79 
-89 TTIYGRLA
+89 
-97 SAEAAISLINEQIG
+97 Q
-111 KIEESLADKADKTAL
+111 
-126 DELTKRVV
+126 
-134 ELEGCCKSL
+134 
-143 KETWIPKITANE
+143 
-155 EAIKAL
+155 L
-161 QNLIDADKVKVWEDG
+161 QD
-176 ISEAKIK
+176 
-183 ADSALTLARADS
+183 
-195 ARLDLLIG
+195 
-203 EDGLLGEDGADY
+203 
-215 KAFRDAV
+215 
-222 ATALQNADGTWRDLD
+222 
-237 EVLQEQLDMVRG
+237 
-249 SYDGTLEDIDKAY
+249 
-262 KAADEALEEKIEK
+262 
-275 VNARVDALE
+275 RVDALE
-284 LVTDELNNKLGMIQ
+284 TARDKMQGELDQLKNDYAAGDEALKNRIDNLEILIEQLQQTIDELKSCNCEEEISKLWIAINKADGRLEALEDLYEKLGGELDIVTENKDKWSQAVEDAASALQLAKLDSIRLDSLGGDLADYDKMRDALAESLKDANGNWMTLEEYIESQGLVTADDIKNFVTDETLQSELEKFQSQIDDLASKLETLNTEINTKFGLIQ

-325 NISSNVLAAYYGDVK
+325 NITSNVLAAYYGDVK
-340 DLKFPTNEPYNY
+340 DLRFPTADTYNY
-352 VDAQNALSAKDLEM
+352 VDATNALTAADLKEL
-366 MGVAA
+366 GVTAA
-371 GNQFSYNGRVVSGMQ
+371 NQFFYNGRVVGHLQ
-386 ADGRAEDG
+386 ADGNVAAG

-408 DAVNTTAV
+408 NAEGATPV

-422 ARSGVVLSPLAKTDK
+422 AQSGVMLSELKKSDK
-437 VLNFGYTRADEI
+437 VLNFGYTRAA
-449 NNGFYEAKA
+449 NNGFYEAAA
-458 TVQVDA
+458 TVTPGV
-464 VDEVSPRISYDDLS
+464 VENVSPRISYSDLS
-478 GLKNE
+478 GLKDKVKE
-483 IKDAVNAV
+483 AVNAV
-491 RNKGNVDITG
+491 RNKGNVDVTG

-527 IYGNTIERATYS
+527 IYGNTVERATYS
-539 QYALAA
+539 QYSLAA
-545 TAVHPLSFAFAKD
+545 TAVHPLSYGFAYGL
-558 VHYDEFPGINKVED
+558 HYDEFPGINKIED

-582 DAIPNIDVDDLNIHI
+582 DAIPTIDVDDLNIHI
-597 EIEKFKFNK
+597 EIEDF
-606 VSLSK
+606 
-611 DVFVTVKIENVT
+611 VFDPVELEDGSVVVNVDILDEET
-623 DSYGNPIDI
+623 GKHYTQTIDI
-632 PATEVNITSAVE
+632 TDKVE
-644 AAVNDALGGS
+644 EAVNEALGSAAG
-654 VSEDVSNYLEDV
+654 DVSAYIKDV
-666 VDQLNDQVG
+666 VDQLNEQVA

-744 PTKFR
+744 PTKFS
-749 AASMT
+749 ASSMT
-754 TDGLILRPTTYS
+754 SDGIILRPTSYS

-831 GYVFE
+831 KGYVYE

>member
-42 NLNEA
+42 NLSGQLQDQIDALEKFKGELETELTELKNGYQEGDKVLGDRITIIEDVLIPGLDKKIDELERKHDEDIDDLWLAITGENGINEA
-47 VEAQAKALEERIK
+47 IADLSKTVSGNTKAIEDLQK
-60 ILEEVRIV
+60 
-68 LEGDIKSLREE
+68 
-79 LGNATDDETK
+79 
-89 TTIYGRLA
+89 
-97 SAEAAISLINEQIG
+97 LID
-111 KIEESLADKADKTAL
+111 KDKADEWSKA
-126 DELTKRVV
+126 V
-134 ELEGCCKSL
+134 E
-143 KETWIPKITANE
+143 
-155 EAIKAL
+155 
-161 QNLIDADKVKVWEDG
+161 DA
-176 ISEAKIK
+176 A
-183 ADSALTLARADS
+183 
-195 ARLDLLIG
+195 
-203 EDGLLGEDGADY
+203 
-215 KAFRDAV
+215 
-222 ATALQNADGTWRDLD
+222 
-237 EVLQEQLDMVRG
+237 
-249 SYDGTLEDIDKAY
+249 
-262 KAADEALEEKIEK
+262 EALERAKNDSAKLALLGDNLEDYDKM
-275 VNARVDALE
+275 RDALAGALRDANGNWMSLE
-284 LVTDELNNKLGMIQ
+284 EYIKAQGFLTSDDIKDFVTKAEFNDSLNVFRARIDEVSSKLEALTTEINTKLGLLQ

-340 DLKFPTNEPYNY
+340 DLKFPTDESYNY

-371 GNQFSYNGRVVSGMQ
+371 GNQYYNGRVVSGMQ
-386 ADGRAEDG
+386 ADGTVAAG

-408 DAVNTTAV
+408 DATGATAI

-422 ARSGVVLSPLAKTDK
+422 SKSGVMLSPLAETDK
-437 VLNFGYTRADEI
+437 VLNFGYTRATG
-449 NNGFYEAKA
+449 NGFYEAKA
-458 TVQVDA
+458 TVTPSV
-464 VDEVSPRISYDDLS
+464 VDEVSPRISYDDLK
-478 GLKNE
+478 GLKDE
-483 IKDAVNAV
+483 IKDAVNAI

-501 LIYSV
+501 LVYSV

-539 QYALAA
+539 QYSLAA

-582 DAIPNIDVDDLNIHI
+582 DAIPTIDVDDLNIHI
-597 EIEKFKFNK
+597 EIEDF
-606 VSLSK
+606 
-611 DVFVTVKIENVT
+611 VFDPVELEDGSVEVNVDIVDEET
-623 DSYGNPIDI
+623 GKHYKQTIDI
-632 PATEVNITSAVE
+632 TDKVE
-644 AAVNDALGGS
+644 EAVNEALGSAAG
-654 VSEDVSNYLEDV
+654 DVSAYIKDV
-666 VDQLNDQVG
+666 VDQLNEQVA

-696 IEDKIYDYLS
+696 VEDKIYDYLS
-706 KGENLLLKFVN
+706 KGENLLLKLVN
-717 NANNL
+717 NANEL

-754 TDGLILRPTTYS
+754 TDGIILRPTTYS

-831 GYVFE
+831 KGYVYE

>member
-42 NLNEA
+42 NLSGQLQDQIDALEKFKGELETELTELKNGYQEGDKVLGDRITIIEDVLIPGLDKKIDELERKHDEDIDDLWLAITGENGINEA
-47 VEAQAKALEERIK
+47 IADLSKTVSGNTKAIEDLQK
-60 ILEEVRIV
+60 
-68 LEGDIKSLREE
+68 
-79 LGNATDDETK
+79 
-89 TTIYGRLA
+89 
-97 SAEAAISLINEQIG
+97 LID
-111 KIEESLADKADKTAL
+111 KDKADEWSKA
-126 DELTKRVV
+126 V
-134 ELEGCCKSL
+134 E
-143 KETWIPKITANE
+143 
-155 EAIKAL
+155 
-161 QNLIDADKVKVWEDG
+161 DA
-176 ISEAKIK
+176 A
-183 ADSALTLARADS
+183 
-195 ARLDLLIG
+195 
-203 EDGLLGEDGADY
+203 
-215 KAFRDAV
+215 
-222 ATALQNADGTWRDLD
+222 
-237 EVLQEQLDMVRG
+237 
-249 SYDGTLEDIDKAY
+249 
-262 KAADEALEEKIEK
+262 EALERAKNDSAKLALLGDNLEDYDKM
-275 VNARVDALE
+275 RDALAGALRDANGNWMSLE
-284 LVTDELNNKLGMIQ
+284 EYIKAQGFLTSDDIKDFVTKAEFNDSLNVFRARIDEVSSKLEALTTEINTKLGLLQ

-340 DLKFPTNEPYNY
+340 DLKFPTDEPYNY

-371 GNQFSYNGRVVSGMQ
+371 GNQYYNGRVVSGMQ
-386 ADGRAEDG
+386 ADGTVAAG

-408 DAVNTTAV
+408 DATGATAI

-422 ARSGVVLSPLAKTDK
+422 SKSGVMLSPLAETDK
-437 VLNFGYTRADEI
+437 VLNFGYTRATG
-449 NNGFYEAKA
+449 NGFYEAKA
-458 TVQVDA
+458 TVTPSV
-464 VDEVSPRISYDDLS
+464 VDEVSPRISYDDLK
-478 GLKNE
+478 GLKDE

-501 LIYSV
+501 LVYSV

-539 QYALAA
+539 QYSLAA

-582 DAIPNIDVDDLNIHI
+582 DAIPTIDVDDLNIHI
-597 EIEKFKFNK
+597 EIEDF
-606 VSLSK
+606 
-611 DVFVTVKIENVT
+611 VFDPVELEDGSVVVNVDIVDEET
-623 DSYGNPIDI
+623 GKHYKQTIDI
-632 PATEVNITSAVE
+632 TDKVE
-644 AAVNDALGGS
+644 EAVNEALGSAAG
-654 VSEDVSNYLEDV
+654 DVSAYIKDV
-666 VDQLNDQVG
+666 VDQLNEQVA

-696 IEDKIYDYLS
+696 VEDKIYDYLS
-706 KGENLLLKFVN
+706 KGENLLLKLVN
-717 NANNL
+717 NANEL

-754 TDGLILRPTTYS
+754 TDGIILRPTTYS

-831 GYVFE
+831 GYVYE

>member
-28 YEEDNYSDLNGKFT
+28 YEEDNYSELNGKFT
-42 NLNEA
+42 NLDQQLKDQIATLEQVKQDLQTELDNLEKDYQAGDAALDARIVYLEQTIITINDHITKYEEIVNNNTAKIDQIWKLLYDGYGESNAIADLVSRVSTNEDAITKLKEMLENYDAEGWNEA
-47 VEAQAKALEERIK
+47 VENAEYAKTLAETNQAAIEELKSKFGAGSDYDKALEAIK
-60 ILEEVRIV
+60 DALT
-68 LEGDIKSLREE
+68 DAD
-79 LGNATDDETK
+79 GNW
-89 TTIYGRLA
+89 
-97 SAEAAISLINEQIG
+97 ISLDQFVTNE
-111 KIEESLADKADKTAL
+111 LDKYGA
-126 DELTKRVV
+126 V
-134 ELEGCCKSL
+134 
-143 KETWIPKITANE
+143 NE
-155 EAIKAL
+155 EDLEKAL
-161 QNLIDADKVKVWEDG
+161 
-176 ISEAKIK
+176 
-183 ADSALTLARADS
+183 T
-195 ARLDLLIG
+195 
-203 EDGLLGEDGADY
+203 
-215 KAFRDAV
+215 
-222 ATALQNADGTWRDLD
+222 
-237 EVLQEQLDMVRG
+237 DME
-249 SYDGTLEDIDKAY
+249 SKYQT
-262 KAADEALEEKIEK
+262 
-275 VNARVDALE
+275 
-284 LVTDELNNKLGMIQ
+284 ELNNFRDSINTVTVNLEAQTADLYDKLGLLQ

-340 DLKFPTNEPYNY
+340 DLKFPTDEPYNY

-371 GNQFSYNGRVVSGMQ
+371 GNQYYNGRVVSGMQ
-386 ADGRAEDG
+386 ADGTVAAG

-408 DAVNTTAV
+408 DATGATAI

-422 ARSGVVLSPLAKTDK
+422 SKSGVMLSPLAETDK
-437 VLNFGYTRADEI
+437 VLNFGYTRATG
-449 NNGFYEAKA
+449 NGFYEAKA
-458 TVQVDA
+458 TVTPSV
-464 VDEVSPRISYDDLS
+464 VDEVSPRISYDDLK

-483 IKDAVNAV
+483 IKDAVNAI

-501 LIYSV
+501 LVYSV

-539 QYALAA
+539 QYSLAA

-582 DAIPNIDVDDLNIHI
+582 DAIPTIDVDDVNIHI
-597 EIEKFKFNK
+597 EIEDFVFNPVELEEGSVMVNVDIVDEETGKHYKQNIDLTDK
-606 VSLSK
+606 V
-611 DVFVTVKIENVT
+611 E
-623 DSYGNPIDI
+623 
-632 PATEVNITSAVE
+632 E
-644 AAVNDALGGS
+644 AVNEALGSEGA
-654 VSEDVSNYLEDV
+654 SEDVTNYIKKV

-675 QINDIIDQLRD
+675 KINDIIDQLRD

-696 IEDKIYDYLS
+696 VEDKIYDYLS

-717 NANNL
+717 NANEL

-754 TDGLILRPTTYS
+754 TDGIILRPTTYS

-831 GYVFE
+831 KGYVYE

>member
-28 YEEDNYSDLNGKFT
+28 YEEDNYSDLNGKFA

-111 KIEESLADKADKTAL
+111 KIEESLANKADKTAL
-126 DELTKRVV
+126 DELTKTVL
-134 ELEGCCKSL
+134 ELDGCCKSL

-161 QNLIDADKVKVWEDG
+161 QELIDAEKVKVWEDG

-195 ARLDLLIG
+195 ARLALLIG
-203 EDGLLGEDGADY
+203 ENGLLGEDGADY

-222 ATALQNADGTWRDLD
+222 ATALQNADGTWKDLD
-237 EVLQEQLDMVRG
+237 DVLQEQLDMVRG
-249 SYDGTLEDIDKAY
+249 SYDGTLDDIDKAY

-284 LVTDELNNKLGMIQ
+284 LVTDELSNKLGMIQ

-371 GNQFSYNGRVVSGMQ
+371 GNQFSYNGRVVSGMK

-408 DAVNTTAV
+408 NAVNTTAV

-572 IIGDMFNKIE
+572 IIGGIFDKIE
-582 DAIPNIDVDDLNIHI
+582 DAMPNIDVDDLNI
-597 EIEKFKFNK
+597 EINVKDFNF
-606 VSLSK
+606 SS
-611 DVFVTVKIENVT
+611 TKIDSIKSVVEVVVDGETYT
-623 DSYGNPIDI
+623 DTIDI
-632 PATEVNITSAVE
+632 TKEVQKALDDALAG
-644 AAVNDALGGS
+644 AAV
-654 VSEDVSNYLEDV
+654 DVDEYMKDMV
-666 VDQLNDQVG
+666 ADLNKQIG

-686 INEIGNKLDE
+686 INEIGNKLSE
-696 IEDKIYDYLS
+696 VEDKIYDYLS
-706 KGENLLLKFVN
+706 RGENLLLKFVN
-717 NANNL
+717 NANEL

-784 KDGKSAQGGDANCQ
+784 RNGKSAQGGDPDCL

-818 WNKAQFKVSSQYK
+818 WNKAQFKVSSQYNK
-831 GYVFE
+831 GYVYE

>member
-28 YEEDNYSDLNGKFT
+28 YEEDNYSDLNGK
-42 NLNEA
+42 
-47 VEAQAKALEERIK
+47 
-60 ILEEVRIV
+60 
-68 LEGDIKSLREE
+68 
-79 LGNATDDETK
+79 
-89 TTIYGRLA
+89 
-97 SAEAAISLINEQIG
+97 
-111 KIEESLADKADKTAL
+111 
-126 DELTKRVV
+126 
-134 ELEGCCKSL
+134 
-143 KETWIPKITANE
+143 IT
-155 EAIKAL
+155 
-161 QNLIDADKVKVWEDG
+161 VG
-176 ISEAKIK
+176 
-183 ADSALTLARADS
+183 
-195 ARLDLLIG
+195 
-203 EDGLLGEDGADY
+203 
-215 KAFRDAV
+215 
-222 ATALQNADGTWRDLD
+222 
-237 EVLQEQLDMVRG
+237 LQEQIDALEKVKQELQTELENLKKDYQEGDAALDARIVYLEQTIVTINNSITEINQTLG
-249 SYDGTLEDIDKAY
+249 SHTTSINTMWETLYKTGGVVETLDDLVGRVSTNEQSIKELKELLAGYNPEGWNKAMSDAS
-262 KAADEALEEKIEK
+262 AALTQADVNAAAIEELKNKFAAGSDYDEAL
-275 VNARVDALE
+275 NAIKDALYQGENTWLSLDQFVKNE
-284 LVTDELNNKLGMIQ
+284 LDKYNVVDETELNNALADLEAKYQTELNDFRDSINDVTAKLEAQTADLYNKLGLVS

-310 QGTDNPVFGSFAFPA
+310 QATDNPVFGSFAFPA

-352 VDAQNALSAKDLEM
+352 VDAQNALTAKDLEM
-366 MGVAA
+366 MGAA
-371 GNQFSYNGRVVSGMQ
+371 ASNQYFYNGRVVSGMQ
-386 ADGRAEDG
+386 ADGTVAAG
-394 NAGTLYVTVNPNTV
+394 NAGTLYLTVNPNTV
-408 DAVNTTAV
+408 NAEGTTAV

-422 ARSGVVLSPLAKTDK
+422 VPSGVLLSPLKRSDK
-437 VLNFGYTRADEI
+437 VLNFGYTRAA
-449 NNGFYEAKA
+449 NNGFYEAAA
-458 TVQVDA
+458 TVAPDA
-464 VDEVSPRISYDDLS
+464 VDGVSPRISYDDLK
-478 GLKNE
+478 GLKDE
-483 IKDAVNAV
+483 IKDAVNAI

-516 QAVKFPWSDTD
+516 QAAKFSWLDDSLYLAEDGKSYLVKQ
-527 IYGNTIERATYS
+527 IERSTYT

-582 DAIPNIDVDDLNIHI
+582 DAIPTIDVDNLNIHI
-597 EIEKFKFNK
+597 EIEDF
-606 VSLSK
+606 
-611 DVFVTVKIENVT
+611 VFDPVELEDGSVVVNVDILDEET
-623 DSYGNPIDI
+623 GKHYKQTIDI
-632 PATEVNITSAVE
+632 TDKVE
-644 AAVNDALGGS
+644 EAVNEALGSAAG
-654 VSEDVSNYLEDV
+654 DVSAYIKDV
-666 VDQLNDQVG
+666 VDQLNDQVA

-706 KGENLLLKFVN
+706 KGENLLLKLVN
-717 NANNL
+717 NANEL

>member
-42 NLNEA
+42 NLSGQLQDQIDALEKFKGELETELTELKNGYQEGDKVLGDRITIIEDVLIPGLDKKIDELERKHDEDIDDLWLAITGENGINEA
-47 VEAQAKALEERIK
+47 IADLSKTVSGNTKAIEDLQK
-60 ILEEVRIV
+60 
-68 LEGDIKSLREE
+68 
-79 LGNATDDETK
+79 
-89 TTIYGRLA
+89 
-97 SAEAAISLINEQIG
+97 LID
-111 KIEESLADKADKTAL
+111 KDKADEWSKA
-126 DELTKRVV
+126 V
-134 ELEGCCKSL
+134 E
-143 KETWIPKITANE
+143 
-155 EAIKAL
+155 
-161 QNLIDADKVKVWEDG
+161 DA
-176 ISEAKIK
+176 A
-183 ADSALTLARADS
+183 
-195 ARLDLLIG
+195 
-203 EDGLLGEDGADY
+203 
-215 KAFRDAV
+215 
-222 ATALQNADGTWRDLD
+222 
-237 EVLQEQLDMVRG
+237 
-249 SYDGTLEDIDKAY
+249 
-262 KAADEALEEKIEK
+262 EALERAKNDSAKLALLGDNLEDYDKM
-275 VNARVDALE
+275 RDALAGALRDANGNWMSLE
-284 LVTDELNNKLGMIQ
+284 EYIKAQGFLTSDDIKDFVTKAEFNDSLNVFRARIDEVSSKLEALTTEINTKLGLLQ

-340 DLKFPTNEPYNY
+340 DLKFPTDEPYNY

-371 GNQFSYNGRVVSGMQ
+371 GNQYYNGRVVSGMQ
-386 ADGRAEDG
+386 ADGTVAAG

-408 DAVNTTAV
+408 DATGATAI

-422 ARSGVVLSPLAKTDK
+422 SKSGVMLSPLAETDK
-437 VLNFGYTRADEI
+437 VLNFGYTRAI
-449 NNGFYEAKA
+449 GNGFYEAKA
-458 TVQVDA
+458 TVTPSV
-464 VDEVSPRISYDDLS
+464 VDEVSPRISYDDLK
-478 GLKNE
+478 GLKDE
-483 IKDAVNAV
+483 IKDAVNAI

-501 LIYSV
+501 LVYSV

-539 QYALAA
+539 QYSLAA

-582 DAIPNIDVDDLNIHI
+582 DAIPTIDVDDLNIHI
-597 EIEKFKFNK
+597 EIEDF
-606 VSLSK
+606 
-611 DVFVTVKIENVT
+611 VFDPVELEDGSVVVNVDILDEET
-623 DSYGNPIDI
+623 GKHYKQTIDI
-632 PATEVNITSAVE
+632 TDKVE
-644 AAVNDALGGS
+644 EAVNEALGSAAG
-654 VSEDVSNYLEDV
+654 DVSAYIKDV
-666 VDQLNDQVG
+666 VDQLNEQVA

-696 IEDKIYDYLS
+696 VEDKIYDYLS
-706 KGENLLLKFVN
+706 KGENLLLKLVN
-717 NANNL
+717 NANEL

-754 TDGLILRPTTYS
+754 TDGIILRPTTYS

-818 WNKAQFKVSSQYK
+818 WNKARFKVSSQYK
-831 GYVFE
+831 KGYVYE

>member
-42 NLNEA
+42 NLNEQL
-47 VEAQAKALEERIK
+47 EDRIDALETARDEMQGELDQLKNDYAAGDEALKKRIDN
-60 ILEEVRIV
+60 LEIV
-68 LEGDIKSLREE
+68 IEQLKETIEELKSCNCEEEISNLWIAINKADGDIKTLNNLYQTLGGQVTSLETIISENKDKWSQAVDDAAAALKLAKLDSIRLDS
-79 LGNATDDETK
+79 LGGD
-89 TTIYGRLA
+89 
-97 SAEAAISLINEQIG
+97 
-111 KIEESLADKADKTAL
+111 LADYDKMRDAL
-126 DELTKRVV
+126 AGALKDANGNWMSLEEYIEAQGFLTSDDIKDFVTNETLQS
-134 ELEGCCKSL
+134 ELEKFQNQIDDLSSKL
-143 KETWIPKITANE
+143 ET
-155 EAIKAL
+155 
-161 QNLIDADKVKVWEDG
+161 
-176 ISEAKIK
+176 
-183 ADSALTLARADS
+183 LTTE
-195 ARLDLLIG
+195 INTKF
-203 EDGLLGEDGADY
+203 GLL
-215 KAFRDAV
+215 
-222 ATALQNADGTWRDLD
+222 
-237 EVLQEQLDMVRG
+237 
-249 SYDGTLEDIDKAY
+249 
-262 KAADEALEEKIEK
+262 
-275 VNARVDALE
+275 
-284 LVTDELNNKLGMIQ
+284 Q
-298 NSLNKYVSSVLI
+298 NSLNKFVSSVLI

-371 GNQFSYNGRVVSGMQ
+371 GSQDFYNGRVVSGMLP
-386 ADGRAEDG
+386 DGNVAAG

-408 DAVNTTAV
+408 DATGATAV

-422 ARSGVVLSPLAKTDK
+422 SKSGVMLSPLAETDK
-437 VLNFGYTRADEI
+437 VLNFGYTRATG
-449 NNGFYEAKA
+449 NGFYEAKA
-458 TVQVDA
+458 TVTPSV
-464 VDEVSPRISYDDLS
+464 VDEVSPRISYDDLK
-478 GLKNE
+478 GLKDE
-483 IKDAVNAV
+483 IKDAVNAI

-501 LIYSV
+501 LVYSV

-539 QYALAA
+539 QYSLAA

-582 DAIPNIDVDDLNIHI
+582 DAIPTIDVDDLNIHI
-597 EIEKFKFNK
+597 EIEDF
-606 VSLSK
+606 
-611 DVFVTVKIENVT
+611 VFDPVELEDGSVVVNVDILDEET
-623 DSYGNPIDI
+623 GKHYTQTIDI
-632 PATEVNITSAVE
+632 TDKVE
-644 AAVNDALGGS
+644 EAVNDALGSAAG
-654 VSEDVSNYLEDV
+654 DVSDYIKDV
-666 VDQLNDQVG
+666 VDQLNEQVA

-706 KGENLLLKFVN
+706 KGENLLLKLVN
-717 NANNL
+717 NANEL

-784 KDGKSAQGGDANCQ
+784 KNGKSAQGGDADCL
-798 AALKAA
+798 AALKAVNNA
-804 NSSSEGFCTVQEGD
+804 SSDLCKVQDGE
-818 WNKAQFKVSSQYK
+818 WNKAQLKGAK
-831 GYVFE
+831 AGYVYE
-836 IVYTAADYSGKIVV
+836 IVYTAADFSGKIVV

>member
-42 NLNEA
+42 NLSGQLQDQIDALEKFKGELEAELTELKNGYQEGDKVLGDRITIIEEVLIPGLDQKIIDLEKKHDEDITKLWTA
-47 VEAQAKALEERIK
+47 VEGLKGEI
-60 ILEEVRIV
+60 
-68 LEGDIKSLREE
+68 S
-79 LGNATDDETK
+79 
-89 TTIYGRLA
+89 
-97 SAEAAISLINEQIG
+97 AISDLSSTVSDNT
-111 KIEESLADKADKTAL
+111 KAIEE
-126 DELTKRVV
+126 
-134 ELEGCCKSL
+134 
-143 KETWIPKITANE
+143 
-155 EAIKAL
+155 L
-161 QNLIDADKVKVWEDG
+161 QNLIDKE
-176 ISEAKIK
+176 K
-183 ADSALTLARADS
+183 ADEWSKAV
-195 ARLDLLIG
+195 
-203 EDGLLGEDGADY
+203 ED
-215 KAFRDAV
+215 
-222 ATALQNADGTWRDLD
+222 
-237 EVLQEQLDMVRG
+237 
-249 SYDGTLEDIDKAY
+249 
-262 KAADEALEEKIEK
+262 AAEALERAKNDSAKLVLLGDNLEDYDKM
-275 VNARVDALE
+275 RDALAGALRDANGNWMSLE
-284 LVTDELNNKLGMIQ
+284 EYIKAQGFLTSDDIKDFVTKAEFNDSLNVFRARIDEVSSKLEALTTEINTKLGLLQ

-371 GNQFSYNGRVVSGMQ
+371 GNQFSYNGRVVSGMLP
-386 ADGRAEDG
+386 DGNVAAG

-408 DAVNTTAV
+408 DATGATAV

-422 ARSGVVLSPLAKTDK
+422 SKSGVMLSPLAETDK
-437 VLNFGYTRADEI
+437 VLNFGYTRATG
-449 NNGFYEAKA
+449 NGFYEAKA
-458 TVQVDA
+458 TVTPSV
-464 VDEVSPRISYDDLS
+464 VDEVSPRISYDDLK
-478 GLKNE
+478 GLKDE
-483 IKDAVNAV
+483 IKDAVNAI

-501 LIYSV
+501 LVYSV

-539 QYALAA
+539 QYSLAA

-582 DAIPNIDVDDLNIHI
+582 DAIPTIDVDDVNIHI
-597 EIEKFKFNK
+597 EIEDFVFNPVELEEGSVMVNVDIVDEETGKHYKQNIDLTTK
-606 VSLSK
+606 V
-611 DVFVTVKIENVT
+611 E
-623 DSYGNPIDI
+623 
-632 PATEVNITSAVE
+632 E
-644 AAVNDALGGS
+644 AVNEALGSEGA
-654 VSEDVSNYLEDV
+654 SEDVTNYIKKV
-666 VDQLNDQVG
+666 VDQLNSQVG

-706 KGENLLLKFVN
+706 RGENLLLKFVN
-717 NANNL
+717 NANEL

-784 KDGKSAQGGDANCQ
+784 YNGKSAQGGDPECL
-798 AALKAA
+798 AALKDA

-831 GYVFE
+831 GYVYE
-836 IVYTAADYSGKIVV
+836 IVYTAADFSGKIVV

>member
-42 NLNEA
+42 NLSGQLQDQIDALEKFKGELETELTELKNGYQEGDKVLGDRITIIEDVLIPGLDKKIDELERKHDEDIDDLWLAITGENGINEA
-47 VEAQAKALEERIK
+47 IADLSKTVSGNTKAIEDLQK
-60 ILEEVRIV
+60 
-68 LEGDIKSLREE
+68 
-79 LGNATDDETK
+79 
-89 TTIYGRLA
+89 
-97 SAEAAISLINEQIG
+97 LID
-111 KIEESLADKADKTAL
+111 KDKADEWSKA
-126 DELTKRVV
+126 V
-134 ELEGCCKSL
+134 E
-143 KETWIPKITANE
+143 
-155 EAIKAL
+155 
-161 QNLIDADKVKVWEDG
+161 DA
-176 ISEAKIK
+176 A
-183 ADSALTLARADS
+183 
-195 ARLDLLIG
+195 
-203 EDGLLGEDGADY
+203 
-215 KAFRDAV
+215 
-222 ATALQNADGTWRDLD
+222 
-237 EVLQEQLDMVRG
+237 
-249 SYDGTLEDIDKAY
+249 
-262 KAADEALEEKIEK
+262 EALERAKNDSAKLALLGDNLEDYDKM
-275 VNARVDALE
+275 RDALAGALRDANGNWMSLE
-284 LVTDELNNKLGMIQ
+284 EYIKAQGFLTSDDIKDFVTKAEFNDSLNVFRARIDEVSSKLEALTTEINTKLGLLQ

-340 DLKFPTNEPYNY
+340 DLKFPTDEPYNY

-371 GNQFSYNGRVVSGMQ
+371 GNQYYNGRVVSGMQ
-386 ADGRAEDG
+386 ADGTVAAG

-408 DAVNTTAV
+408 DATGATAI

-422 ARSGVVLSPLAKTDK
+422 SKSGVMLSPLAETDK
-437 VLNFGYTRADEI
+437 VLNFGYTRATG
-449 NNGFYEAKA
+449 NGFYEAKA
-458 TVQVDA
+458 TVTPSV
-464 VDEVSPRISYDDLS
+464 VDEVSPRISYDDLK
-478 GLKNE
+478 GLKDE
-483 IKDAVNAV
+483 IKDAVNAI

-501 LIYSV
+501 LVYSV

-539 QYALAA
+539 QYSLAA

-582 DAIPNIDVDDLNIHI
+582 DAIPTIDVDDVNIHI
-597 EIEKFKFNK
+597 EIEDFVFNP
-606 VSLSK
+606 VELEEGS
-611 DVFVTVKIENVT
+611 VMVNVDIVDEET
-623 DSYGNPIDI
+623 GKHYKQTIDI
-632 PATEVNITSAVE
+632 TDKVE
-644 AAVNDALGGS
+644 EAVNEALGSAAG
-654 VSEDVSNYLEDV
+654 DVSAYIKDV

-675 QINDIIDQLRD
+675 KINDIIDQLRD

-696 IEDKIYDYLS
+696 VEDKIYDYLS

-717 NANNL
+717 NANEL

-754 TDGLILRPTTYS
+754 TDGIILRPTTYS

-831 GYVFE
+831 KGYVYE

>member
-42 NLNEA
+42 NLSGQLQDQIDALEKFKGELEA
-47 VEAQAKALEERIK
+47 ELTELKNGYQEGDKVLGDRITIIEDVLIPGVKDMIKALEDKHDKDIDELWIEVEGLKGK
-60 ILEEVRIV
+60 ISAISDLSSTVSGNNKAI
-68 LEGDIKSLREE
+68 EE
-79 LGNATDDETK
+79 LKMLIDE
-89 TTIYGRLA
+89 
-97 SAEAAISLINEQIG
+97 
-111 KIEESLADKADKTAL
+111 DKADKW
-126 DELTKRVV
+126 
-134 ELEGCCKSL
+134 S
-143 KETWIPKITANE
+143 
-155 EAIKAL
+155 KAV
-161 QNLIDADKVKVWEDG
+161 QDA
-176 ISEAKIK
+176 A
-183 ADSALTLARADS
+183 
-195 ARLDLLIG
+195 
-203 EDGLLGEDGADY
+203 
-215 KAFRDAV
+215 
-222 ATALQNADGTWRDLD
+222 
-237 EVLQEQLDMVRG
+237 
-249 SYDGTLEDIDKAY
+249 
-262 KAADEALEEKIEK
+262 EALERAINDSTKLALLGDSLQDYDK
-275 VNARVDALE
+275 MRDALAGVLKDANGNWMSLE
-284 LVTDELNNKLGMIQ
+284 EYIKAQGFLTSDDIKNFVTDETLQSELEKFQKQIDDLSSKLETLTTEINTKLGLLQ

-352 VDAQNALSAKDLEM
+352 VDAQNALTAKDLEM
-366 MGVAA
+366 MGAAA
-371 GNQFSYNGRVVSGMQ
+371 GNQYFYNGRVVSGMR
-386 ADGRAEDG
+386 ADGTVAAG

-408 DAVNTTAV
+408 DATGATAI
-416 LVNSQD
+416 LVNSQESK
-422 ARSGVVLSPLAKTDK
+422 SGVMLSPLAETDK
-437 VLNFGYTRADEI
+437 VLNFGYTRAA

-458 TVQVDA
+458 TVTPSV
-464 VDEVSPRISYDDLS
+464 VDEVSPRISYDDLK
-478 GLKNE
+478 GLKDE
-483 IKDAVNAV
+483 IKDAVNAI

-539 QYALAA
+539 QYSLAA

-572 IIGDMFNKIE
+572 IIGGMFNKIE
-582 DAIPNIDVDDLNIHI
+582 DAIPTIDVDDLNIHI
-597 EIEKFKFNK
+597 EVKDFVFDPVELKDSSVVVNVDILDKETGKRYEQTIDLTPEVEK
-606 VSLSK
+606 
-611 DVFVTVKIENVT
+611 
-623 DSYGNPIDI
+623 
-632 PATEVNITSAVE
+632 
-644 AAVNDALGGS
+644 AVNEALGGAS
-654 VSEDVSNYLEDV
+654 GDVSNYIKDV
-666 VDQLNDQVG
+666 VNQLNEQVA

-706 KGENLLLKFVN
+706 KGENLLLKLVN
-717 NANNL
+717 NANEL

-784 KDGKSAQGGDANCQ
+784 KNGKSAQGGDADCL
-798 AALKAA
+798 AALKAVNNA
-804 NSSSEGFCTVQEGD
+804 SSDLCKVQDGE
-818 WNKAQFKVSSQYK
+818 WNKAQLKGAK
-831 GYVFE
+831 AGYVYE
-836 IVYTAADYSGKIVV
+836 IVYTAADFSGKIVV

>member
-42 NLNEA
+42 NLSGQLQDQIDALEKFKGELEAELTELKNGYQEGDKVLGDRITIIEEVLIPGLDQKIIDLEKKHDEDIDDLWLAITGENGINEA
-47 VEAQAKALEERIK
+47 IADLSKTVSGNTKAIEDLQK
-60 ILEEVRIV
+60 
-68 LEGDIKSLREE
+68 
-79 LGNATDDETK
+79 
-89 TTIYGRLA
+89 
-97 SAEAAISLINEQIG
+97 LID
-111 KIEESLADKADKTAL
+111 KDKADEWSKA
-126 DELTKRVV
+126 V
-134 ELEGCCKSL
+134 E
-143 KETWIPKITANE
+143 
-155 EAIKAL
+155 
-161 QNLIDADKVKVWEDG
+161 DA
-176 ISEAKIK
+176 A
-183 ADSALTLARADS
+183 
-195 ARLDLLIG
+195 
-203 EDGLLGEDGADY
+203 
-215 KAFRDAV
+215 
-222 ATALQNADGTWRDLD
+222 
-237 EVLQEQLDMVRG
+237 
-249 SYDGTLEDIDKAY
+249 
-262 KAADEALEEKIEK
+262 EALERAKNDSAKLALLGDNLEDYDKM
-275 VNARVDALE
+275 RDALAGALRDANGNWMSLE
-284 LVTDELNNKLGMIQ
+284 EYIKAQGFLTSDDIKDFVTKAEFNDSLNVFRARIDEVSSKLEALTTEINTKLGLLQ

-352 VDAQNALSAKDLEM
+352 VDAQNALTAKDLEM

-371 GNQFSYNGRVVSGMQ
+371 GNQFSYNGRVVSGMKEN
-386 ADGRAEDG
+386 GKAEAG
-394 NAGTLYVTVNPNTV
+394 NAGTLYLTVNPNTV
-408 DAVNTTAV
+408 NAEGTTAV

-422 ARSGVVLSPLAKTDK
+422 VPSGVLLSPLKRSDK
-437 VLNFGYTRADEI
+437 VLNFGYTRAA
-449 NNGFYEAKA
+449 NNGFYEAAA
-458 TVQVDA
+458 TVAPDA
-464 VDEVSPRISYDDLS
+464 VDGVSPRISYDDLK
-478 GLKNE
+478 GLKDE
-483 IKDAVNAV
+483 IKDAVNAI

-516 QAVKFPWSDTD
+516 QAAKFSWLDDSLYLAEDGKSYLVKQ
-527 IYGNTIERATYS
+527 IERSTYT

-572 IIGDMFNKIE
+572 IIGGIFDKIE
-582 DAIPNIDVDDLNIHI
+582 DAMPNIDVDDL
-597 EIEKFKFNK
+597 K
-606 VSLSK
+606 
-611 DVFVTVKIENVT
+611 
-623 DSYGNPIDI
+623 IDI
-632 PATEVNITSAVE
+632 NVKDFNFSSTTIKPIKAVVEVVVDGKTYTDEIDITEEVQAALDDALAG
-644 AAVNDALGGS
+644 AAV
-654 VSEDVSNYLEDV
+654 DVDTYMKEMVKD
-666 VDQLNDQVG
+666 LNDQIG
-675 QINDIIDQLRD
+675 KINDIIDQLRD

-696 IEDKIYDYLS
+696 VEDKIYDYLS

-717 NANNL
+717 NANEL

-754 TDGLILRPTTYS
+754 SDGIILRPTTYS

-784 KDGKSAQGGDANCQ
+784 KDGKSAQGGDAKCQ
-798 AALKAA
+798 DALKAA

-831 GYVFE
+831 KGYVYE

>member
-42 NLNEA
+42 NLNEQL
-47 VEAQAKALEERIK
+47 EDRIDALETARDAMQGELDQLKNDYAAGDEALKKRIDN
-60 ILEEVRIV
+60 LEIV
-68 LEGDIKSLREE
+68 IEQLKETIEELKNCNCEEEISNLWIAINKADGDIKTLNNLYQTLGGQVTSLETIISENKDKWSQAVEDAAAALKLAKLDSIRLDS
-79 LGNATDDETK
+79 LGGD
-89 TTIYGRLA
+89 
-97 SAEAAISLINEQIG
+97 
-111 KIEESLADKADKTAL
+111 LADYDKMRDAL
-126 DELTKRVV
+126 AGALKDANGNWMSLEEYIEAQGFLTSDDIKDFVTNETLQS
-134 ELEGCCKSL
+134 ELEKFQNQIDDLSSKL
-143 KETWIPKITANE
+143 ET
-155 EAIKAL
+155 
-161 QNLIDADKVKVWEDG
+161 
-176 ISEAKIK
+176 
-183 ADSALTLARADS
+183 LTTE
-195 ARLDLLIG
+195 INTKF
-203 EDGLLGEDGADY
+203 GLL
-215 KAFRDAV
+215 
-222 ATALQNADGTWRDLD
+222 
-237 EVLQEQLDMVRG
+237 
-249 SYDGTLEDIDKAY
+249 
-262 KAADEALEEKIEK
+262 
-275 VNARVDALE
+275 
-284 LVTDELNNKLGMIQ
+284 Q
-298 NSLNKYVSSVLI
+298 NSLNKFVSSVLI

-371 GNQFSYNGRVVSGMQ
+371 GSQDFYNGRVVSGMLP
-386 ADGRAEDG
+386 DGNVAAG

-408 DAVNTTAV
+408 DATGATAV

-422 ARSGVVLSPLAKTDK
+422 SKSGVMLSPLAETDK
-437 VLNFGYTRADEI
+437 VLNFGYTRATG
-449 NNGFYEAKA
+449 NGFYEAKA
-458 TVQVDA
+458 TVTPSV
-464 VDEVSPRISYDDLS
+464 VDEVSPRISYDDLK
-478 GLKNE
+478 GLKDE
-483 IKDAVNAV
+483 IKDAVNAI

-501 LIYSV
+501 LVYSV

-539 QYALAA
+539 QYSLAA

-582 DAIPNIDVDDLNIHI
+582 DAIPTIDVDDLNIHI
-597 EIEKFKFNK
+597 E
-606 VSLSK
+606 VK
-611 DVFVTVKIENVT
+611 DFVFDPVELEDGSVVVNVDILDEET
-623 DSYGNPIDI
+623 GKHYKQTIDI
-632 PATEVNITSAVE
+632 TDKVE
-644 AAVNDALGGS
+644 EAVNEALGGAS
-654 VSEDVSNYLEDV
+654 GDVSNYIKDV
-666 VDQLNDQVG
+666 VNQLNEQVA

-706 KGENLLLKFVN
+706 KGENLLLKLVN
-717 NANNL
+717 NANEL

-784 KDGKSAQGGDANCQ
+784 KNGKSAQGGDADCL
-798 AALKAA
+798 AALKAVNNA
-804 NSSSEGFCTVQEGD
+804 SSDLCKVQDGE
-818 WNKAQFKVSSQYK
+818 WNKAQLKGAK
-831 GYVFE
+831 AGYVYE
-836 IVYTAADYSGKIVV
+836 IVYTAADFSGKIVV

>member
-42 NLNEA
+42 NLSGQLQDQIDALEKFKGELEAELTELKNGYQEGDKVLGDRITIIEEVLIPGLDQKIIDLEKKHDEDIDDLWLAITGENGINEA
-47 VEAQAKALEERIK
+47 IADLSKTVSGNTKAIEDLQK
-60 ILEEVRIV
+60 
-68 LEGDIKSLREE
+68 
-79 LGNATDDETK
+79 
-89 TTIYGRLA
+89 
-97 SAEAAISLINEQIG
+97 LID
-111 KIEESLADKADKTAL
+111 KDKADEWSKA
-126 DELTKRVV
+126 V
-134 ELEGCCKSL
+134 E
-143 KETWIPKITANE
+143 
-155 EAIKAL
+155 
-161 QNLIDADKVKVWEDG
+161 DA
-176 ISEAKIK
+176 A
-183 ADSALTLARADS
+183 
-195 ARLDLLIG
+195 
-203 EDGLLGEDGADY
+203 
-215 KAFRDAV
+215 
-222 ATALQNADGTWRDLD
+222 
-237 EVLQEQLDMVRG
+237 
-249 SYDGTLEDIDKAY
+249 
-262 KAADEALEEKIEK
+262 EALERAKNDSAKLALLGDNLEDYDKM
-275 VNARVDALE
+275 RDALAGALRDANGNWMSLE
-284 LVTDELNNKLGMIQ
+284 EYIKAQGFLTSDDIKDFVTKAEFNDSLNVFRARIDEVSSKLEALTTEINTKLGLLQ

-371 GNQFSYNGRVVSGMQ
+371 GNQFSYNGRVVSGMLP
-386 ADGRAEDG
+386 DGNVAAG

-408 DAVNTTAV
+408 DATGATAV

-422 ARSGVVLSPLAKTDK
+422 SKSGVMLSPLAETDK
-437 VLNFGYTRADEI
+437 VLNFGYTRATG
-449 NNGFYEAKA
+449 NGFYEAKA
-458 TVQVDA
+458 TVTPSV
-464 VDEVSPRISYDDLS
+464 VDEVSPRISYDDLK
-478 GLKNE
+478 GLKDE
-483 IKDAVNAV
+483 IKDAVNAI

-501 LIYSV
+501 LVYSV

-539 QYALAA
+539 QYSLAA

-582 DAIPNIDVDDLNIHI
+582 DAIPTIDVDDLNIHI
-597 EIEKFKFNK
+597 EIEDF
-606 VSLSK
+606 
-611 DVFVTVKIENVT
+611 VFDPVELEDGSVVVNVDIVDEET
-623 DSYGNPIDI
+623 GKHYKQTIDI
-632 PATEVNITSAVE
+632 TDKVE
-644 AAVNDALGGS
+644 EAVNEALGSAAG
-654 VSEDVSNYLEDV
+654 DVSAYIKDV
-666 VDQLNDQVG
+666 VDQLNEQVA

-696 IEDKIYDYLS
+696 VEDKIYDYLS
-706 KGENLLLKFVN
+706 KGENLLLKLVN
-717 NANNL
+717 NANEL

-744 PTKFR
+744 PTKFS
-749 AASMT
+749 ASSMT
-754 TDGLILRPTTYS
+754 SDGIILRPTTYS

-831 GYVFE
+831 KGYVYE

>member
-28 YEEDNYSDLNGKFT
+28 YEEDNYSDLNGKIT
-42 NLNEA
+42 VGLEDLIKDL
-47 VEAQAKALEERIK
+47 EDAKKDLQIQLDGLRAELGTPDESASADNTIYVRIVYLEKMIEEFEERI
-60 ILEEVRIV
+60 
-68 LEGDIKSLREE
+68 
-79 LGNATDDETK
+79 
-89 TTIYGRLA
+89 
-97 SAEAAISLINEQIG
+97 
-111 KIEESLADKADKTAL
+111 
-126 DELTKRVV
+126 
-134 ELEGCCKSL
+134 
-143 KETWIPKITANE
+143 
-155 EAIKAL
+155 
-161 QNLIDADKVKVWEDG
+161 
-176 ISEAKIK
+176 
-183 ADSALTLARADS
+183 
-195 ARLDLLIG
+195 
-203 EDGLLGEDGADY
+203 
-215 KAFRDAV
+215 
-222 ATALQNADGTWRDLD
+222 
-237 EVLQEQLDMVRG
+237 
-249 SYDGTLEDIDKAY
+249 GTLETFQSNYEGKINEMYTLLYGTDGSIGAIEDLYNKVGSNESSITTLRTDLDKLVENLGDDINAESWGKLLYRIDSACTATQTNY
-262 KAADEALEEKIEK
+262 AAIQELQGIIGEGSDYNNLLKELTETLKDAKGNKISLDEFINQKLENYDIVSSEDLQTALNDMSIKYD
-275 VNARVDALE
+275 ARFQDLSDSIKDVMTDLE
-284 LVTDELNNKLGMIQ
+284 TLSTDLYNKLGLVS

-340 DLKFPTNEPYNY
+340 DLKFPTSEPYNY
-352 VDAQNALSAKDLEM
+352 VDAQNALTAKDLEM

-371 GNQFSYNGRVVSGMQ
+371 GNQFSYNGRVVSGMKEN
-386 ADGRAEDG
+386 GKAEAG
-394 NAGTLYVTVNPNTV
+394 NAGTLYLTVNPNTV
-408 DAVNTTAV
+408 NAEGTTAV

-422 ARSGVVLSPLAKTDK
+422 VPSGVLLSRLKRSDK
-437 VLNFGYTRADEI
+437 VLNFGYTRAA
-449 NNGFYEAKA
+449 NNGFYEAAA
-458 TVQVDA
+458 TVAPDA
-464 VDEVSPRISYDDLS
+464 VDGVSPRISYDDLK
-478 GLKNE
+478 GLKDE
-483 IKDAVNAV
+483 IKDAVNAI

-516 QAVKFPWSDTD
+516 QAAKFSWLDDSLYLAEDGKSYLVKQ
-527 IYGNTIERATYS
+527 IERSTYT

-572 IIGDMFNKIE
+572 IIGGIFDKIE
-582 DAIPNIDVDDLNIHI
+582 DAMPNIDVDDL
-597 EIEKFKFNK
+597 K
-606 VSLSK
+606 
-611 DVFVTVKIENVT
+611 
-623 DSYGNPIDI
+623 IDI
-632 PATEVNITSAVE
+632 NVKDFNFSSTTIKPIKAVVEVVVDGKTYTDEIDITEEVQAALDDALAG
-644 AAVNDALGGS
+644 AAVD
-654 VSEDVSNYLEDV
+654 VDTYMKEMVED
-666 VDQLNDQVG
+666 LNDQIG
-675 QINDIIDQLRD
+675 KINDIIDQLRD

-696 IEDKIYDYLS
+696 VEDKIYDYLS

-717 NANNL
+717 NANEL

-744 PTKFR
+744 PTKFS
-749 AASMT
+749 ASSMT
-754 TDGLILRPTTYS
+754 SDGIILRPTTYS

-831 GYVFE
+831 KGYVYE

>member
-42 NLNEA
+42 NLSGQLQDQIDALEKFKGELETELTELKNGYQEGDKVLGDRITIIEDVLIPGLDKKIDELERKHDEDIDDLWLAITGENGINEA
-47 VEAQAKALEERIK
+47 IADLSKTVSGNTKAIEDLQK
-60 ILEEVRIV
+60 
-68 LEGDIKSLREE
+68 
-79 LGNATDDETK
+79 
-89 TTIYGRLA
+89 
-97 SAEAAISLINEQIG
+97 LID
-111 KIEESLADKADKTAL
+111 KDKADEWSKA
-126 DELTKRVV
+126 V
-134 ELEGCCKSL
+134 E
-143 KETWIPKITANE
+143 
-155 EAIKAL
+155 
-161 QNLIDADKVKVWEDG
+161 DA
-176 ISEAKIK
+176 A
-183 ADSALTLARADS
+183 
-195 ARLDLLIG
+195 
-203 EDGLLGEDGADY
+203 
-215 KAFRDAV
+215 
-222 ATALQNADGTWRDLD
+222 
-237 EVLQEQLDMVRG
+237 
-249 SYDGTLEDIDKAY
+249 
-262 KAADEALEEKIEK
+262 EALERAKNDSAKLALLGDNLEDYDKM
-275 VNARVDALE
+275 RDALAGALRDANGNWMSLE
-284 LVTDELNNKLGMIQ
+284 EYIKAQGFLTSDDIKDFVTKAEFNDSLNVFRARIDEVSSKLEALTTEINTKLGLLQ

-340 DLKFPTNEPYNY
+340 DLKFPTDGPYNY

-371 GNQFSYNGRVVSGMQ
+371 GNQYYNGRVVSGMQ
-386 ADGRAEDG
+386 ADGTVAAG

-408 DAVNTTAV
+408 DATGATAI

-422 ARSGVVLSPLAKTDK
+422 SKSGVMLSPLAETDK
-437 VLNFGYTRADEI
+437 VLNFGYTRATG
-449 NNGFYEAKA
+449 NGFYEAKA
-458 TVQVDA
+458 TVTPSV
-464 VDEVSPRISYDDLS
+464 VDEVSPRISYDDLK
-478 GLKNE
+478 GLKDE
-483 IKDAVNAV
+483 IKDAVNAI

-501 LIYSV
+501 LVYSV

-539 QYALAA
+539 QYSLAA

-582 DAIPNIDVDDLNIHI
+582 DAIPTIDVDDLNIHI
-597 EIEKFKFNK
+597 EIEDF
-606 VSLSK
+606 
-611 DVFVTVKIENVT
+611 VFDPVELEDGSVEVNVDIVDEET
-623 DSYGNPIDI
+623 GKHYKQTIDI
-632 PATEVNITSAVE
+632 TDKVE
-644 AAVNDALGGS
+644 EAVNEALGSAAG
-654 VSEDVSNYLEDV
+654 DVSAYIKDV
-666 VDQLNDQVG
+666 VDQLNEQVA

-696 IEDKIYDYLS
+696 VEDKIYDYLS
-706 KGENLLLKFVN
+706 KGENLLLKLVN
-717 NANNL
+717 NANEL

-744 PTKFR
+744 PTKFS
-749 AASMT
+749 ASSMT
-754 TDGLILRPTTYS
+754 SDGIILRPTTYS

-831 GYVFE
+831 KGYVYE

>member
-28 YEEDNYSDLNGKFT
+28 YEEDNYSDLNGKIT
-42 NLNEA
+42 VGLEDLIKDL
-47 VEAQAKALEERIK
+47 EDAKKDLQIQLDGLRAELGTPDESASADNTIY
-60 ILEEVRIV
+60 VRIV
-68 LEGDIKSLREE
+68 YLEKMIEEFEKRIETLETFQSNYEGKIKEMYTLLYGTDGSIGAIEDLYDKVGSNESSITALRTDLNNLLATLGDDI
-79 LGNATDDETK
+79 NAESWGKLLFRID
-89 TTIYGRLA
+89 
-97 SAEAAISLINEQIG
+97 SACTATQTNYAAIQELQGIIGEGSEYNKLLKELTETLKDGEGNKISLDEFINQKLENYDIVSSEDLQ
-111 KIEESLADKADKTAL
+111 TAL
-126 DELTKRVV
+126 DNMSTEYDTEFQNFSDKIDDLRTD
-134 ELEGCCKSL
+134 LE
-143 KETWIPKITANE
+143 
-155 EAIKAL
+155 
-161 QNLIDADKVKVWEDG
+161 
-176 ISEAKIK
+176 
-183 ADSALTLARADS
+183 TLS
-195 ARLDLLIG
+195 TDL
-203 EDGLLGEDGADY
+203 Y
-215 KAFRDAV
+215 
-222 ATALQNADGTWRDLD
+222 
-237 EVLQEQLDMVRG
+237 
-249 SYDGTLEDIDKAY
+249 
-262 KAADEALEEKIEK
+262 
-275 VNARVDALE
+275 
-284 LVTDELNNKLGMIQ
+284 NKLGLVS

-352 VDAQNALSAKDLEM
+352 VDAQNALTAKDLEM
-366 MGVAA
+366 MGAA
-371 GNQFSYNGRVVSGMQ
+371 ASNQYFYNGRVVSGMQ
-386 ADGRAEDG
+386 ADGTVAAG
-394 NAGTLYVTVNPNTV
+394 NAGTLYLTVNPNTV
-408 DAVNTTAV
+408 NAEGTTAV

-422 ARSGVVLSPLAKTDK
+422 VPSGVLLSPLKRSDK
-437 VLNFGYTRADEI
+437 VLNFGYTRAA
-449 NNGFYEAKA
+449 NNGFYEAAA
-458 TVQVDA
+458 TVAPDA
-464 VDEVSPRISYDDLS
+464 VDGVSPRISYDDLK
-478 GLKNE
+478 GLKDE
-483 IKDAVNAV
+483 IKDAVNAI

-516 QAVKFPWSDTD
+516 QAAKFSWLDDSLYLAEDGKSYLVKQ
-527 IYGNTIERATYS
+527 IERSTYT

-582 DAIPNIDVDDLNIHI
+582 DAIPTIDVDDLNIHI
-597 EIEKFKFNK
+597 EIEDF
-606 VSLSK
+606 
-611 DVFVTVKIENVT
+611 VFDPVELEDGSVVVNVDILDEET
-623 DSYGNPIDI
+623 GKHYKQTIDI
-632 PATEVNITSAVE
+632 TDKVE
-644 AAVNDALGGS
+644 EAVNEALGSASG
-654 VSEDVSNYLEDV
+654 DVSNYIKDV
-666 VDQLNDQVG
+666 VNQLNEQVA

-706 KGENLLLKFVN
+706 KGENLLLKLVN
-717 NANNL
+717 NANEL

-784 KDGKSAQGGDANCQ
+784 KNGKSAQGGDADCL
-798 AALKAA
+798 AALKAVNNA
-804 NSSSEGFCTVQEGD
+804 SSDLCKVQDGE
-818 WNKAQFKVSSQYK
+818 WNKAQLKGAK
-831 GYVFE
+831 AGYVYE
-836 IVYTAADYSGKIVV
+836 IVYTAADFSGKIVV

>member
-42 NLNEA
+42 NLSGQLQDQIDALEKFKGELETELTELKNGYQEGDKVLGDRITIIEDVLIPGLDKKIDELERKHDEDIDDLWLAITGENGINEA
-47 VEAQAKALEERIK
+47 IADLSKTVSGNTKAIEDLQK
-60 ILEEVRIV
+60 
-68 LEGDIKSLREE
+68 
-79 LGNATDDETK
+79 
-89 TTIYGRLA
+89 
-97 SAEAAISLINEQIG
+97 LID
-111 KIEESLADKADKTAL
+111 KDKADEWSKA
-126 DELTKRVV
+126 V
-134 ELEGCCKSL
+134 E
-143 KETWIPKITANE
+143 
-155 EAIKAL
+155 
-161 QNLIDADKVKVWEDG
+161 DA
-176 ISEAKIK
+176 A
-183 ADSALTLARADS
+183 
-195 ARLDLLIG
+195 
-203 EDGLLGEDGADY
+203 
-215 KAFRDAV
+215 
-222 ATALQNADGTWRDLD
+222 
-237 EVLQEQLDMVRG
+237 
-249 SYDGTLEDIDKAY
+249 
-262 KAADEALEEKIEK
+262 EALERAKNDSAKLALLGDNLEDYDKM
-275 VNARVDALE
+275 RDALAGALRDANGNWMSLE
-284 LVTDELNNKLGMIQ
+284 EYIKAQGFLTSDDIKDFVTKAEFNDSLNVFRARIDEVSSKLEALTTEINTKLGLLQ

-340 DLKFPTNEPYNY
+340 DLKFPTDEPYNY

-371 GNQFSYNGRVVSGMQ
+371 GNQYYNGRVVSGMQ
-386 ADGRAEDG
+386 ADGTVAAG

-408 DAVNTTAV
+408 DATGATAI

-422 ARSGVVLSPLAKTDK
+422 SKSGVMLSPLAETDK
-437 VLNFGYTRADEI
+437 VLNFGYTRATG
-449 NNGFYEAKA
+449 NGFYEAKA
-458 TVQVDA
+458 TVTPSV
-464 VDEVSPRISYDDLS
+464 VDEVSPRISYDDLK
-478 GLKNE
+478 GLKDE
-483 IKDAVNAV
+483 IKDAVNAI

-501 LIYSV
+501 LVYSV

-539 QYALAA
+539 QYSLAA

-582 DAIPNIDVDDLNIHI
+582 DAIPTIDVDDLNIHI
-597 EIEKFKFNK
+597 EIEDF
-606 VSLSK
+606 
-611 DVFVTVKIENVT
+611 VFDPVELEDGSVVVNVDILDEET
-623 DSYGNPIDI
+623 GKHYKQTIDI
-632 PATEVNITSAVE
+632 TDKVE
-644 AAVNDALGGS
+644 EAVNEALGSAAG
-654 VSEDVSNYLEDV
+654 DVSAYIKDV
-666 VDQLNDQVG
+666 VDQLNEQVA

-696 IEDKIYDYLS
+696 VEDKIYDYLS
-706 KGENLLLKFVN
+706 KGENLLLKLVN
-717 NANNL
+717 NANEL

-754 TDGLILRPTTYS
+754 TDGIILRPTTYS

-831 GYVFE
+831 KGYVYE